1 MLQQLIQA
9 AVANRLLVVI
19 ALVCAL
25 LASIAALPK
34 LNLDA
39 FPDVTNVQVTIN
51 TAAEGLAAEE
61 VEKLISYPVESAMYA
76 LPSVT
81 DVRSLSRTG
90 LSIVTV
96 VFAEGTD
103 IYFARQQVFEQLQA
117 AKEAIP
123 AGVGV
128 PEIGPNTSG
137 LGQIYQY
144 ILKAEPESGISA
156 FELRSL
162 NDYLIKLI
170 LMPVSGV
177 TEVLSFGGD
186 VRQYQVQLDPNKL
199 ISYGLSMTQ
208 VTTALES
215 NNRNAGGWFM
225 DQGQEQLVVRGYG
238 MLPAGNEGLLA
249 IGQIPLTEVKGTPVR
264 VADIAKVAFGS
275 EIRVGAVTM
284 TRRDANGDA
293 EKLGEVV
300 AGVVL
305 KRMGANTKS
314 TIDDINARVKLIEQA
329 LPKGVSFEV
338 FYDQADLVDQAVTT
352 VRDALLMAF
361 VFIIIILALFLVNL
375 RATLLVLLSI
385 PVSIG
390 LALMVMSY
398 FGLSANLMSLGG
410 LAVAIGMLV
419 DGSVVMVE
427 NIFKHLTQP
436 DRRHLN
442 VAQMRADGETD
453 PYHGDEDGALPASKH
468 EFVFDEND
476 QSLERDQNQNH
487 EPTMALRI
495 MLAAKEVCS
504 PIFFATAIIIV
515 VFAPLFALEG
525 VEGKLFQP
533 MAVSIILAMLA
544 ALLVALIVVPALAVF
559 LFKKGVVLRQ
569 SPLLVPLESGYRK
582 LLTATMARPKLVI
595 LAAAGLFVGSLLLV
609 PKLGTEF
616 VPELEEGTINLRITL
631 APTAS
636 LETSLA
642 VAPKIEAMLLEFPE
656 VSYALSRIGAPEL
669 GGDPEPVSNIEIYI
683 GLNPIESWTTADSR
697 LALQREMED
706 KLKVFPGL
714 LFTFSQP
721 IATRVDE
728 LLSGVKAQLAIKIF
742 GDSLDVLAT
751 KGQVLSDLVAKIPGA
766 VDVSLEQVSGEAQLV
781 IRPKR
786 DSLARYGISVDQV
799 MSLVSQG
806 VGGVSAG
813 QVIDGNARY
822 DINVRLAKS
831 FRQTPDA
838 VQDLLL
844 VGANGATVRL
854 GDVASVEVELAPP
867 NIRRDDVQ
875 RRVVVQANV
884 AGRDMGSVVAD
895 IYNVIPQAQLPAGYT
910 VVIGGQYENQ
920 QRAQQKL
927 MLVVPVSIGLI
938 ALLLYFSFG
947 SLKQVGLI
955 MANVPLALFGGV
967 IALYASGTYLSVP
980 SSIGFIT
987 LFGVA
992 VLNGVVLV
1000 DSINQRRQSGESL
1013 YESVYEGTVGRLRPV
1028 LMTALT
1034 SALGLIPILMSS
1046 GVGSEI
1052 QQPLAVVIIGGLF
1065 SSTALTLLVLPTLY
1079 RFLYQ
1084 GKRHS

>member
-1 MLQQLIQA
+1 MLQKIIEA
-9 AVANRLLVVI
+9 AIKNRLLVV
-19 ALVCAL
+19 LAL
-25 LASIAALPK
+25 LALVGASIVILPK

-51 TAAEGLAAEE
+51 TQAEGLAAEE

-76 LPSVT
+76 LPAVT
-81 DVRSLSRTG
+81 EVRSLSRTG

-117 AKEAIP
+117 AREMIP
-123 AGVGV
+123 SGVGV

-144 ILKAEPESGISA
+144 ILRSEPSSGIDA
-156 FELRSL
+156 AELRSL
-162 NDYLIKLI
+162 NDYLVKLI

-177 TEVLSFGGD
+177 TDVLSFGGE
-186 VRQYQVQLDPNKL
+186 VRQYQVQVDPNKL
-199 ISYGLSMTQ
+199 RAYGLSMAQ
-208 VTTALES
+208 VSEALES

-238 MLPAGNEGLLA
+238 MLPAGEEGLAA
-249 IGQIPLTEVKGTPVR
+249 ISQIPLTEVSGTPVR
-264 VADIAKVAFGS
+264 IGDIARVDFGS

-284 TRRDANGDA
+284 TRRDGAGQA
-293 EKLGEVV
+293 QALGEVV

-305 KRMGANTKS
+305 KRMGANTKA
-314 TIDDINARVKLIEQA
+314 TIDDIDARINLIEQA

-338 FYDQADLVDQAVTT
+338 FYDQADLVDKAVTT

-361 VFIIIILALFLVNL
+361 VFIVVILALFLVNI

-390 LALMVMSY
+390 LAMMVMSY
-398 FGLSANLMSLGG
+398 LGLSANLMSLGG

-427 NIFKHLTQP
+427 NIFKHLTQA
-436 DRRHLN
+436 N
-442 VAQMRADGETD
+442 SNGDGKVLSCEANHD
-453 PYHGDEDGALPASKH
+453 P
-468 EFVFDEND
+468 NI
-476 QSLERDQNQNH
+476 
-487 EPTMALRI
+487 ALRI
-495 MLAAKEVCS
+495 SLAAKEVSS

-533 MAVSIILAMLA
+533 MAVSIILAMIS
-544 ALLVALIVVPALAVF
+544 ALLVALIAVPALAVY
-559 LFKKGVVLRQ
+559 LFKRGVVLKE
-569 SPLLVPLESGYRK
+569 SVVLAPLDSAYRK
-582 LLTATMARPKLVI
+582 LLSATLARPKLVMI
-595 LAAAGLFVGSLLLV
+595 SALLMFGMSLVLL

-616 VPELEEGTINLRITL
+616 VPELEEGTINLRVTL

-636 LETSLA
+636 LGTSLE
-642 VAPKIEAMLLEFPE
+642 VAPKLEAILLEFPE
-656 VSYALSRIGAPEL
+656 VEYALSRIGAPEL
-669 GGDPEPVSNIEIYI
+669 GGDPEPVSNIEVYI
-683 GLNPIESWTTADSR
+683 GLKPIEEWQSASSR
-697 LALQREMED
+697 LELQRLMEE
-706 KLKVFPGL
+706 KLSVFPGL
-714 LFTFSQP
+714 LLTFSQP

-728 LLSGVKAQLAIKIF
+728 LLSGVKAQLAIKLF
-742 GDSLDVLAT
+742 GPDLDVLSE
-751 KGQVLSDLVAKIPGA
+751 KGQVLTDLVAKIPGA
-766 VDVSLEQVSGEAQLV
+766 VDVSLEQVTGEAQLV
-781 IRPKR
+781 VRPDR
-786 DSLARYGISVDQV
+786 SQLARYGISVDQV
-799 MSLVSQG
+799 MTLVSQG
-806 VGGVSAG
+806 IGGASAG

-822 DINVRLAKS
+822 DINLRLAKA
-831 FRQTPDA
+831 FRSSPD
-838 VQDLLL
+838 VIKDLLL
-844 VGANGATVRL
+844 SGSNGATVRL
-854 GDVASVEVELAPP
+854 SEVASVEVEMAPP

-884 AGRDMGSVVAD
+884 AGRDMGSVVED
-895 IYNVIPQAQLPAGYT
+895 IYALVPKADLPAGYT
-910 VVIGGQYENQ
+910 VIVGGQYENQ

-927 MLVVPVSIGLI
+927 MLVVPISITLIGL
-938 ALLLYFSFG
+938 LLFFSFG
-947 SLKQVGLI
+947 EIKQVLLI
-955 MANVPLALFGGV
+955 MANVPLALIGGIV
-967 IALYASGTYLSVP
+967 ALFVSGTYLSVP

-1013 YESVYEGTVGRLRPV
+1013 YDAVFIGSVGRLRPV

-1034 SALGLIPILMSS
+1034 SALGLIPILLSS

-1052 QQPLAVVIIGGLF
+1052 QKPLAVVIIGGLF
-1065 SSTALTLLVLPTLY
+1065 SATALTLLVLPTLY
-1079 RFLYQ
+1079 RWIY
-1084 GKRHS
+1084 RANP

>member
-1 MLQQLIQA
+1 MLYKLIEI
-9 AVANRLLVVI
+9 AVEKRLLV
-19 ALVCAL
+19 LLGL
-25 LASIAALPK
+25 LATVVASVFMLPK

-51 TAAEGLAAEE
+51 TEAEGLAAEE

-76 LPSVT
+76 LPAVT
-81 DVRSLSRTG
+81 EVRSLSRTG
-90 LSIVTV
+90 LSLVTV

-117 AKEAIP
+117 AKESIP
-123 AGVGV
+123 AGVGT

-144 ILKAEPESGISA
+144 ILRAEPETNISA
-156 FELRSL
+156 SELRSL
-162 NDYLIKLI
+162 NDYLVKLI

-177 TEVLSFGGD
+177 TEVLSFGGE
-186 VRQYQVQLDPNKL
+186 VLQYQVQVDPNKL
-199 ISYGLSMTQ
+199 RSYGLSMSQ
-208 VTTALES
+208 VSQALES

-238 MLPAGNEGLLA
+238 LLPAGDAGLQA
-249 IGQIPLTEVKGTPVR
+249 IADIPLTEINGTPIR
-264 VADIAKVAFGS
+264 VADIANVAFGS

-284 TRRDANGDA
+284 SRRQAAANGSSSDVQA
-293 EKLGEVV
+293 LGEVV

-305 KRMGANTKS
+305 KRMGANTKA
-314 TIDDINARVKLIEQA
+314 TIDDINSRISLIEQS

-338 FYDQADLVDQAVTT
+338 FYDQADLVDKAVTT
-352 VRDALLMAF
+352 VVEALLMAF
-361 VFIIIILALFLVNL
+361 GFIVIILALFLVNI

-390 LALMVMSY
+390 IALLIMSY
-398 FGLSANLMSLGG
+398 YGMSANLMSLGG

-427 NIFKHLTQP
+427 NIFKH
-436 DRRHLN
+436 
-442 VAQMRADGETD
+442 VSGET
-453 PYHGDEDGALPASKH
+453 GANQSADVH
-468 EFVFDEND
+468 FDSDVDSESD
-476 QSLERDQNQNH
+476 AQTQS
-487 EPTMALRI
+487 MAIRI

-515 VFAPLFALEG
+515 VFMPLFALEG

-533 MAVSIILAMLA
+533 MAVSIILAMMA
-544 ALLVALIVVPALAVF
+544 ALVVALFAVPALAVF
-559 LFKKGVVLRQ
+559 LFKRGIVVRQSKVLAPIDAVYRRVLTLVLSSPKSVMLAAVVLF
-569 SPLLVPLESGYRK
+569 
-582 LLTATMARPKLVI
+582 
-595 LAAAGLFVGSLLLV
+595 AASMLLL

-616 VPELEEGTINLRITL
+616 VPELEEGTINLRVTL

-636 LETSLA
+636 LATSVN

-656 VSYALSRIGAPEL
+656 VEYALSRIGAPEL

-683 GLNPIESWTTADSR
+683 GLKPIEHWTSASSRFELQRLMEQR
-697 LALQREMED
+697 LAI
-706 KLKVFPGL
+706 FPGL
-714 LFTFSQP
+714 LLTFSQP

-742 GDSLDVLAT
+742 GPDLSILSE
-751 KGQVLSDLVAKIPGA
+751 KGQVLTDLVAAIPGA

-781 IRPKR
+781 VRPKR
-786 DSLARYGISVDQV
+786 EVLARYGISVDEV
-799 MSLVSQG
+799 MSLVTQG
-806 VGGVSAG
+806 IGGASAG

-822 DINVRLAKS
+822 DINLRLAAQY
-831 FRQTPDA
+831 RNAPDA
-838 VQDLLL
+838 IEDLLL
-844 VGANGATVRL
+844 SGANGAIVRL
-854 GDVASVEVELAPP
+854 GDLADVVIEMAPP

-884 AGRDMGSVVAD
+884 SGRDMGSVVND
-895 IYNVIPQAQLPAGYT
+895 IYAIVPQAELPAGYT
-910 VVIGGQYENQ
+910 VVVGGQYENQ

-927 MLVVPVSIGLI
+927 MLVVPISIALI
-938 ALLLYFSFG
+938 GLLLYFSFG
-947 SLKQVGLI
+947 SLKQVALI
-955 MANVPLALFGGV
+955 MANVPLALIGGV
-967 IALYASGTYLSVP
+967 VALYATGTYLSVP

-1000 DSINQRRQSGESL
+1000 DSINQRRQSSDESL
-1013 YESVYEGTVGRLRPV
+1013 YDSVYQGTVGRLRPV

-1034 SALGLIPILMSS
+1034 SALGLIPILLSS

-1065 SSTALTLLVLPTLY
+1065 SSTALTLLVLPTVYQWLY
-1079 RFLYQ
+1079 RDKLSS
-1084 GKRHS
+1084 R

>member
-1 MLQQLIQA
+1 MLQKLIEA
-9 AVANRLLVVI
+9 AIKNRLLVV
-19 ALVCAL
+19 LAL
-25 LASIAALPK
+25 LAMIVASVVMLPK

-76 LPSVT
+76 LPAVT
-81 DVRSLSRTG
+81 EVRSLSRTG

-117 AKEAIP
+117 AREMIP
-123 AGVGV
+123 SGVGV

-144 ILKAEPESGISA
+144 ILRAEPSSGIDA
-156 FELRSL
+156 AELRSL
-162 NDYLIKLI
+162 NDYLVKLI
-170 LMPVSGV
+170 MMPVGGV

-186 VRQYQVQLDPNKL
+186 VRQYQVQVDPNKL
-199 ISYGLSMTQ
+199 RAYGLSMAQ
-208 VTTALES
+208 VTEALES

-238 MLPAGNEGLLA
+238 MLPAGEEGLAA
-249 IGQIPLTEVKGTPVR
+249 IAHIPLTEDKGTPVR
-264 VADIAKVAFGS
+264 VGDIAKVDFGS

-284 TRRDANGDA
+284 TRRDETGNVQN
-293 EKLGEVV
+293 LGEVV

-305 KRMGANTKS
+305 KRMGANTKA
-314 TIDDINARVKLIEQA
+314 TIDDIGARVSLIEQA
-329 LPKGVSFEV
+329 LPDGVSFEV
-338 FYDQADLVDQAVTT
+338 FYDQADLVDKAVTT

-361 VFIIIILALFLVNL
+361 VFIVVILALFLVNI

-398 FGLSANLMSLGG
+398 YGLSANLMSLGG

-436 DRRHLN
+436 DRRHL
-442 VAQMRADGETD
+442 AQARSRADGEAD
-453 PYHGDEDGALPASKH
+453 PYHGDEDGGQQA
-468 EFVFDEND
+468 N
-476 QSLERDQNQNH
+476 
-487 EPTMALRI
+487 MAVRI

-533 MAVSIILAMLA
+533 MAVSIILAMIS
-544 ALLVALIVVPALAVF
+544 ALLVALIAVPALAVY
-559 LFKKGVVLRQ
+559 LFKRVVVLKQ
-569 SPLLVPLESGYRK
+569 SVVLAPLNAAYRK
-582 LLTATMARPKLVI
+582 LLTATLARPKVVMLSA
-595 LAAAGLFVGSLLLV
+595 LLMFALSLLLL
-609 PKLGTEF
+609 PRLGTEF
-616 VPELEEGTINLRITL
+616 VPELEEGTINLRVTL

-636 LETSLA
+636 LGTSLA
-642 VAPKIEAMLLEFPE
+642 VAPKLEAILLEFPE
-656 VSYALSRIGAPEL
+656 VEYALSRIGAPEL
-669 GGDPEPVSNIEIYI
+669 GGDPEPVSNIEVYI
-683 GLNPIESWTTADSR
+683 GLKPISEWQSASSR
-697 LALQREMED
+697 LELQRLMEE
-706 KLKVFPGL
+706 KLSVFPGL
-714 LFTFSQP
+714 LLTFSQP

-742 GDSLDVLAT
+742 GPDLA
-751 KGQVLSDLVAKIPGA
+751 VLSERGQALTDLVAKIPGA

-781 IRPKR
+781 VRPKR
-786 DSLARYGISVDQV
+786 ELLARYGISVDQV

-806 VGGVSAG
+806 IGGASAG

-822 DINVRLAKS
+822 DINVRLAS
-831 FRQTPDA
+831 EFRTSPDA
-838 VQDLLL
+838 IKDLLL
-844 VGANGATVRL
+844 SGTNGATVRL
-854 GDVASVEVELAPP
+854 GEVASVEVEMAPP

-884 AGRDMGSVVAD
+884 AGRDMGSVVKD
-895 IYNVIPQAQLPAGYT
+895 IYALVPKADLPAGYT
-910 VVIGGQYENQ
+910 VIIGGQYENQ

-927 MLVVPVSIGLI
+927 MLVVPISIALI

-947 SLKQVGLI
+947 SFKQVLLI
-955 MANVPLALFGGV
+955 MANVPLALIGGIV
-967 IALYASGTYLSVP
+967 ALYVSGTYLSVP

-1000 DSINQRRQSGESL
+1000 DSINQRRQSGEAL
-1013 YESVYEGTVGRLRPV
+1013 YDCVYEGTVGRLRPV

-1034 SALGLIPILMSS
+1034 SALGLIPILLSS

-1052 QQPLAVVIIGGLF
+1052 QKPLAVVIIGGLF

-1079 RFLYQ
+1079 RWLYR
-1084 GKRHS
+1084 GDKRIDELD

>member
-1 MLQQLIQA
+1 MLQKLIDTA
-9 AVANRLLVVI
+9 IANRLLV
-19 ALVCAL
+19 LLAL
-25 LASIAALPK
+25 LGIIVASVVVLPK

-39 FPDVTNVQVTIN
+39 FPDVTNVQVTVN

-76 LPSVT
+76 LPAVT
-81 DVRSLSRTG
+81 EVRSLSRTG

-96 VFAEGTD
+96 VFDEGTD

-117 AKEAIP
+117 AREMIP
-123 AGVGV
+123 SGVGV

-144 ILKAEPESGISA
+144 ILRAEPGSGIDA
-156 FELRSL
+156 YELRSL
-162 NDYLIKLI
+162 NDYLVKL
-170 LMPVSGV
+170 LMMPVAGV
-177 TEVLSFGGD
+177 TDVLSFGGE
-186 VRQYQVQLDPNKL
+186 VRQYQVQIEPNKL
-199 ISYGLSMTQ
+199 RSYGLDMAQ
-208 VTTALES
+208 VTAALES

-238 MLPAGNEGLLA
+238 MLPAGDAGLKA
-249 IGQIPLTEVKGTPVR
+249 IAQIPLTEVAGTPVR
-264 VADIAKVAFGS
+264 ISDIAKVDYGS

-284 TRRDANGDA
+284 TRRDDA
-293 EKLGEVV
+293 GQAQHLGEVV

-305 KRMGANTKS
+305 KRMGANTKA
-314 TIDDINARVKLIEQA
+314 TIDDIAARRALIEQA
-329 LPKGVSFEV
+329 LPDGVSFEV
-338 FYDQADLVDQAVTT
+338 FYDQADLVAQAVNT

-361 VFIIIILALFLVNL
+361 VFIVVILALFLVNL

-390 LALMVMSY
+390 LALMVMAY
-398 FGLSANLMSLGG
+398 FGMSANLMSLGG

-436 DRRHLN
+436 DRGHLAK
-442 VAQMRADGETD
+442 AQARAGGERD
-453 PYHGDEDGALPASKH
+453 PYHADQDDLSEGEGSEGAGSGIGIR
-468 EFVFDEND
+468 V
-476 QSLERDQNQNH
+476 
-487 EPTMALRI
+487 
-495 MLAAKEVCS
+495 MLAAKEVCR

-533 MAVSIILAMLA
+533 MAVSIILAMIS
-544 ALLVALIVVPALAVF
+544 ALVVALIVVPALAVF
-559 LFKKGVVLRQ
+559 LFKRGVTPRQ
-569 SPLLVPLESGYRK
+569 SALLKPIESLYRK
-582 LLTATMARPKLVI
+582 LLTVTMARPKVVGLTAI
-595 LAAAGLFVGSLLLV
+595 LMLAFSMALL
-609 PKLGTEF
+609 PRLGTEF
-616 VPELEEGTINLRITL
+616 VPELEEGTINLRVTL

-636 LETSLA
+636 LSTSLD
-642 VAPKIEAMLLEFPE
+642 VAPKLEKILMQFPE
-656 VSYALSRIGAPEL
+656 VEYALSRIGAAEL
-669 GGDPEPVSNIEIYI
+669 GGDPEPVNNIEIYI
-683 GLNPIESWTTADSR
+683 GLKPLEQWQSASDR
-697 LALQREMED
+697 FALQRLMEQ
-706 KLKVFPGL
+706 KLSVYPGL

-728 LLSGVKAQLAIKIF
+728 LLSGVKAQLAIKLF
-742 GDSLDVLAT
+742 GPDLAVLSQ
-751 KGQVLSDLVAKIPGA
+751 KGQQLSDLVMQIPGA

-781 IRPKR
+781 VRPKR
-786 DSLARYGISVDQV
+786 DVLARYGISVDEV

-822 DINVRLAKS
+822 DINVRLAAEYRS
-831 FRQTPDA
+831 APD
-838 VQDLLL
+838 VLRDLLL
-844 VGANGATVRL
+844 NGANGATVRL
-854 GDVASVEVELAPP
+854 GEVADVLIEMAPP

-884 AGRDMGSVVAD
+884 SGRDMGSVVND
-895 IYNVIPQAQLPAGYT
+895 IYAIVPQAELPPGYT
-910 VVIGGQYENQ
+910 VVVGGQYENQ

-927 MLVVPVSIGLI
+927 MLVVPISIGLI

-947 SLKQVGLI
+947 SIKQVGLI
-955 MANVPLALFGGV
+955 MANVPLALIGGIV
-967 IALYASGTYLSVP
+967 ALYLSGTYLSVP

-1000 DSINQRRQSGESL
+1000 DAINQRRAAGEPL
-1013 YESVYEGTVGRLRPV
+1013 YTCVYEGTVGRLRPV

-1034 SALGLIPILMSS
+1034 SALGLIPILLSS

-1079 RFLYQ
+1079 RWLYRDDKASQ
-1084 GKRHS
+1084 G

>member
-1 MLQQLIQA
+1 MLQKVIEA
-9 AVANRLLVVI
+9 AIKNRLLVVL
-19 ALVCAL
+19 ALFAMIV
-25 LASIAALPK
+25 ASVVMLPK

-76 LPSVT
+76 LPAVT
-81 DVRSLSRTG
+81 EVRSLSRTG

-117 AKEAIP
+117 AREMIP
-123 AGVGV
+123 SGVGV

-144 ILKAEPESGISA
+144 ILRAEPNSGIDA
-156 FELRSL
+156 AELRSL
-162 NDYLIKLI
+162 NDYLVKLI
-170 LMPVSGV
+170 MMPVGGV

-186 VRQYQVQLDPNKL
+186 VRQYQVQVDPNKL
-199 ISYGLSMTQ
+199 RAYGLSMAQ
-208 VTTALES
+208 VTEALES

-238 MLPAGNEGLLA
+238 MLPAGEEGLAA
-249 IGQIPLTEVKGTPVR
+249 IAQIPLTEDKGTPVR
-264 VADIAKVAFGS
+264 VGDIAQVDFGS

-284 TRRDANGDA
+284 TRRDEAGNVQN
-293 EKLGEVV
+293 LGEVV

-305 KRMGANTKS
+305 KRMGANTKA
-314 TIDDINARVKLIEQA
+314 TIDDIGARVSLIEQA
-329 LPKGVSFEV
+329 LPDGVSFEV
-338 FYDQADLVDQAVTT
+338 FYDQAELVDKAVTT

-361 VFIIIILALFLVNL
+361 VFIVVILALFLVNI

-398 FGLSANLMSLGG
+398 YGLSANLMSLGG

-436 DRRHLN
+436 DRRHLLE
-442 VAQMRADGETD
+442 ARTRADGEAD
-453 PYHGDEDGALPASKH
+453 PYHSDEDGGQQA
-468 EFVFDEND
+468 N
-476 QSLERDQNQNH
+476 
-487 EPTMALRI
+487 MAVRI

-533 MAVSIILAMLA
+533 MAVSIILAMIS
-544 ALLVALIVVPALAVF
+544 ALLVALIAVPALAVY
-559 LFKKGVVLRQ
+559 LFKRGVVLKQ
-569 SPLLVPLESGYRK
+569 SVVLAPLDAAYRK
-582 LLTATMARPKLVI
+582 LLTATLARPKVVMLSA
-595 LAAAGLFVGSLLLV
+595 LLMFALSLLLL
-609 PKLGTEF
+609 PRLGTEF
-616 VPELEEGTINLRITL
+616 VPELEEGTINLRVTL

-636 LETSLA
+636 LGTSLA
-642 VAPKIEAMLLEFPE
+642 VAPKLEAILLEFPE
-656 VSYALSRIGAPEL
+656 VEYALSRIGAPEL
-669 GGDPEPVSNIEIYI
+669 GGDPEPVSNIEVYI
-683 GLNPIESWTTADSR
+683 GLKPISEWQSASSR
-697 LALQREMED
+697 LALQRLMEE
-706 KLKVFPGL
+706 KLSVFPGL
-714 LFTFSQP
+714 LLTFSQP

-742 GDSLDVLAT
+742 GPDLA
-751 KGQVLSDLVAKIPGA
+751 VLSERGQALTDLVAKIPGA

-781 IRPKR
+781 VRPKR
-786 DSLARYGISVDQV
+786 ELLARYGISVDQV

-806 VGGVSAG
+806 IGGGSAG

-822 DINVRLAKS
+822 DINVRLAAE
-831 FRQTPDA
+831 FRTSPDA
-838 VQDLLL
+838 IKDLLL
-844 VGANGATVRL
+844 SGTNGATVRL
-854 GDVASVEVELAPP
+854 GEVASVEVEMAPP

-884 AGRDMGSVVAD
+884 AGRDMGSVVKD
-895 IYNVIPQAQLPAGYT
+895 IYALVPQADLPAGYT
-910 VVIGGQYENQ
+910 VIIGGQYENQ

-927 MLVVPVSIGLI
+927 MLVVPISIALI

-947 SLKQVGLI
+947 SFKQVLLI
-955 MANVPLALFGGV
+955 MANVPLALIGGIV
-967 IALYASGTYLSVP
+967 ALYASGTYLSVP

-1000 DSINQRRQSGESL
+1000 DSINQRRQSGEAL
-1013 YESVYEGTVGRLRPV
+1013 YDCVYEGTVGRLRPV

-1034 SALGLIPILMSS
+1034 SALGLIPILLSS

-1052 QQPLAVVIIGGLF
+1052 QKPLAVVIIGGLF

-1079 RFLYQ
+1079 RWLYR
-1084 GKRHS
+1084 GDKRIDELD

>member
-1 MLQQLIQA
+1 MLQKLIDGA
-9 AVANRLLVVI
+9 IRNRLLVALALLCGVI
-19 ALVCAL
+19 ASVV
-25 LASIAALPK
+25 ILPK

-39 FPDVTNVQVTIN
+39 FPDVTNVQVTVN

-81 DVRSLSRTG
+81 EVRSLSRTG

-117 AKEAIP
+117 AREMIP
-123 AGVGV
+123 DGVGV

-144 ILKAEPESGISA
+144 ILRATPESGIDA
-156 FELRSL
+156 AELRSL
-162 NDYLIKLI
+162 NDYLVKLI
-170 LMPVSGV
+170 LMPVGGV
-177 TEVLSFGGD
+177 TDVLSFGGE
-186 VRQYQVQLDPNKL
+186 VRQYQVQIEPNKL
-199 ISYGLSMTQ
+199 RSYGLSMAQ
-208 VTTALES
+208 VTQALES

-238 MLPAGNEGLLA
+238 LLPPGKAGLVA
-249 IGQIPLTEVKGTPVR
+249 IAQIPLAEVGGTPVR
-264 VADIAKVAFGS
+264 VGDIAKVEFGA

-284 TRRDANGDA
+284 TRRDDA
-293 EKLGEVV
+293 GTPQALGEVV

-305 KRMGANTKS
+305 KRMGANTKA
-314 TIDDINARVKLIEQA
+314 TIDDISARTAMIEQA

-338 FYDQADLVDQAVTT
+338 FYDQADLVNKAVET

-361 VFIIIILALFLVNL
+361 VFIVVILALFLVNL
-375 RATLLVLLSI
+375 RATALVLLSI

-390 LALMVMSY
+390 LALMVMAY
-398 FGLSANLMSLGG
+398 FGMSANLMSLGG

-436 DRRHLN
+436 DKRHLN
-442 VAQMRADGETD
+442 QD
-453 PYHGDEDGALPASKH
+453 K
-468 EFVFDEND
+468 
-476 QSLERDQNQNH
+476 ERD
-487 EPTMALRI
+487 PGDLSSTASRV

-533 MAVSIILAMLA
+533 MAVSIILAMVA
-544 ALLVALIVVPALAVF
+544 ALFVALIAVPALAVF
-559 LFKKGVVLRQ
+559 LFQPGAFRRGVTLRESPVLK
-569 SPLLVPLESGYRK
+569 PVEAVYRK
-582 LLTATMARPKLVI
+582 LLSATMGRPKSVLL
-595 LAAAGLFVGSLLLV
+595 LAIGLFGFSMALL
-609 PKLGTEF
+609 PRLGTEF
-616 VPELEEGTINLRITL
+616 VPELEEGTINLRVTL

-636 LETSLA
+636 LSTSLD
-642 VAPKIEAMLLEFPE
+642 VAPKLEAILMGFPE
-656 VSYALSRIGAPEL
+656 VDYALSRIGAPEL

-683 GLNPIESWTTADSR
+683 GLKPIDEWQHAETR
-697 LALQREMED
+697 LELQRLMEE
-706 KLKVFPGL
+706 KLSVFPGL

-728 LLSGVKAQLAIKIF
+728 LLSGVKAQLAIKLF
-742 GDSLDVLAT
+742 GPDLEVLSS
-751 KGQVLSDLVAKIPGA
+751 KGQALSDLVSSIEGA

-781 IRPKR
+781 VRPKR
-786 DSLARYGISVDQV
+786 DLLARYGISVDEV

-806 VGGVSAG
+806 IGGVSAG

-822 DINVRLAKS
+822 DINVRLAS
-831 FRQTPDA
+831 QYRSAPDA
-838 VQDLLL
+838 LEDLLL
-844 VGANGATVRL
+844 SGVNGATVRL
-854 GDVASVEVELAPP
+854 GEVADVVVEMAPP

-884 AGRDMGSVVAD
+884 SGRDMGSVVKD
-895 IYNVIPQAQLPAGYT
+895 IYAIVPQADLPPGYT
-910 VVIGGQYENQ
+910 VVVGGQYENQ

-927 MLVVPVSIGLI
+927 MLVVPISIALI

-947 SLKQVGLI
+947 SIKQVGLI
-955 MANVPLALFGGV
+955 MANVPLALIGGV
-967 IALYASGTYLSVP
+967 VALYVSGTYLSVP

-1000 DSINQRRQSGESL
+1000 DSINQRRAAGEAL
-1013 YESVYEGTVGRLRPV
+1013 YISVYEGTVGRLRPV

-1034 SALGLIPILMSS
+1034 SALGLIPILLSS

-1052 QQPLAVVIIGGLF
+1052 QKPLAVVIIGGLF
-1065 SSTALTLLVLPTLY
+1065 SSTALTLLILPTLY
-1079 RFLYQ
+1079 RWLYETKAVQ
-1084 GKRHS
+1084 GSKALDALD

>member
-1 MLQQLIQA
+1 MLQKVIEA
-9 AVANRLLVVI
+9 AIKNRLLVV
-19 ALVCAL
+19 LAL
-25 LASIAALPK
+25 LAMIVASVVMLPK

-76 LPSVT
+76 LPAVT
-81 DVRSLSRTG
+81 EVRSLSRTG

-117 AKEAIP
+117 AREMIP
-123 AGVGV
+123 SGVGV

-144 ILKAEPESGISA
+144 ILRAEPSSGIDA
-156 FELRSL
+156 AELRSL
-162 NDYLIKLI
+162 NDYLVKLI
-170 LMPVSGV
+170 MMPVGGV

-186 VRQYQVQLDPNKL
+186 VRQYQVQVDPNKL
-199 ISYGLSMTQ
+199 RAYGLSMAQ
-208 VTTALES
+208 VTEALES

-238 MLPAGNEGLLA
+238 MLPAGAEGLAA
-249 IGQIPLTEVKGTPVR
+249 IAQIPLTEDKGTPVR
-264 VADIAKVAFGS
+264 VGDIALVDFGS

-284 TRRDANGDA
+284 TRRDEAGNVQN
-293 EKLGEVV
+293 LGEVV

-305 KRMGANTKS
+305 KRMGANTKA
-314 TIDDINARVKLIEQA
+314 TIDDIGARVSLIEQA
-329 LPKGVSFEV
+329 LPDGVSFEV
-338 FYDQADLVDQAVTT
+338 FYDQAELVDKAVTT

-361 VFIIIILALFLVNL
+361 VFIVVILALFLVNI

-398 FGLSANLMSLGG
+398 YGLSANLMSLGG

-436 DRRHLN
+436 DRRHLLE
-442 VAQMRADGETD
+442 ARTRADGEAD
-453 PYHGDEDGALPASKH
+453 PYHSYEDGGQQA
-468 EFVFDEND
+468 N
-476 QSLERDQNQNH
+476 
-487 EPTMALRI
+487 MAVRI

-533 MAVSIILAMLA
+533 MAVSIILAMIS
-544 ALLVALIVVPALAVF
+544 ALLVALIAVPALAVY
-559 LFKKGVVLRQ
+559 LFKRGVVLKQ
-569 SPLLVPLESGYRK
+569 SVVLAPLDAAYRK
-582 LLTATMARPKLVI
+582 LLTATLVRPKVVMLSA
-595 LAAAGLFVGSLLLV
+595 LLMFAFSLLLL
-609 PKLGTEF
+609 PRLGTEF
-616 VPELEEGTINLRITL
+616 VPELEEGTINLRVTL

-636 LETSLA
+636 LGTSLA
-642 VAPKIEAMLLEFPE
+642 VAPKLEAILLAFPE
-656 VSYALSRIGAPEL
+656 VEYALSRIGAPEL
-669 GGDPEPVSNIEIYI
+669 GGDPEPVSNIEVYI
-683 GLNPIESWTTADSR
+683 GLKPISEWQSASSR
-697 LALQREMED
+697 LELQRLMEE
-706 KLKVFPGL
+706 KLSVFPGL
-714 LFTFSQP
+714 LLTFSQP

-742 GDSLDVLAT
+742 GPDLA
-751 KGQVLSDLVAKIPGA
+751 VLSERGQALTDLVAKIPGA

-781 IRPKR
+781 VRPKR
-786 DSLARYGISVDQV
+786 ELLARYGISVDQV

-806 VGGVSAG
+806 IGGASAG

-822 DINVRLAKS
+822 DINVRLAAE
-831 FRQTPDA
+831 FRTSPDA
-838 VQDLLL
+838 IKDLLL
-844 VGANGATVRL
+844 SGTNGATVRL
-854 GDVASVEVELAPP
+854 GEVASVEVEMAPP

-884 AGRDMGSVVAD
+884 AGRDMGSVVKD
-895 IYNVIPQAQLPAGYT
+895 IYALVPQADLPAGYT
-910 VVIGGQYENQ
+910 VIIGGQYENQ

-927 MLVVPVSIGLI
+927 MLVLPISIALI

-947 SLKQVGLI
+947 SFKQVLLI
-955 MANVPLALFGGV
+955 MANVPLALIGGIV
-967 IALYASGTYLSVP
+967 ALYVSGTYLSVP

-1000 DSINQRRQSGESL
+1000 DSINQRRQSGEAL
-1013 YESVYEGTVGRLRPV
+1013 YDCVYEGTVGRLRPV

-1034 SALGLIPILMSS
+1034 SALGLIPILLSS

-1052 QQPLAVVIIGGLF
+1052 QKPLAVVIIGGLF

-1079 RFLYQ
+1079 RWLYR
-1084 GKRHS
+1084 GDKRIDELD

>member
-1 MLQQLIQA
+1 MLQNLIEA
-9 AVANRLLVVI
+9 AIKNRLLVV
-19 ALVCAL
+19 LAL
-25 LASIAALPK
+25 LAVIVGCVAMLPK

-76 LPSVT
+76 LPAVT
-81 DVRSLSRTG
+81 EVRSLSRTG

-117 AKEAIP
+117 AREMIP
-123 AGVGV
+123 SGVGV

-137 LGQIYQY
+137 LGQVYQY
-144 ILKAEPESGISA
+144 ILRAEPNSGINA
-156 FELRSL
+156 AELRSL
-162 NDYLIKLI
+162 NDYLVKLI
-170 LMPVSGV
+170 LMPVGGV

-186 VRQYQVQLDPNKL
+186 VRQYQVQVDPNKL
-199 ISYGLSMTQ
+199 RAYGLSMAQ
-208 VTTALES
+208 VTEALES

-238 MLPAGNEGLLA
+238 MLPAGDAGLAA
-249 IGQIPLTEVKGTPVR
+249 IAQIPLTEASGTPVR
-264 VADIAKVAFGS
+264 IGDIAQVDFGS

-284 TRRDANGDA
+284 TRRDESGQVQN
-293 EKLGEVV
+293 LGEVV

-305 KRMGANTKS
+305 KRMGANTKA
-314 TIDDINARVKLIEQA
+314 TIDDIGARVSLIEQA
-329 LPKGVSFEV
+329 LPDGVSFEV
-338 FYDQADLVDQAVTT
+338 FYDQADLVDKAVTT

-361 VFIIIILALFLVNL
+361 VFIVVILALFLVNI

-398 FGLSANLMSLGG
+398 YGLSANLMSLGG

-436 DRRHLN
+436 DRRHLQE
-442 VAQMRADGETD
+442 ARTRADGEID
-453 PYHGDEDGALPASKH
+453 PYHSDEDGGLQA
-468 EFVFDEND
+468 N
-476 QSLERDQNQNH
+476 
-487 EPTMALRI
+487 MAVRI

-533 MAVSIILAMLA
+533 MAVSIILAMIS
-544 ALLVALIVVPALAVF
+544 ALLVALIAVPALAVY
-559 LFKKGVVLRQ
+559 LFKRGVMLKQ
-569 SPLLVPLESGYRK
+569 SVILAPLDAAYRK
-582 LLTATMARPKLVI
+582 LLTATLARPKVVMLSA
-595 LAAAGLFVGSLLLV
+595 LLMFALSLLLL
-609 PKLGTEF
+609 PRLGTEF
-616 VPELEEGTINLRITL
+616 VPELEEGTINLRVTL

-636 LETSLA
+636 LGTSLQ
-642 VAPKIEAMLLEFPE
+642 VAPKLEAILLEFPE
-656 VSYALSRIGAPEL
+656 VEYALSRIGAPEL
-669 GGDPEPVSNIEIYI
+669 GGDPEPVSNIEVYI
-683 GLNPIESWTTADSR
+683 GLKPIAEWQSASSR
-697 LALQREMED
+697 LELQRLMEE
-706 KLKVFPGL
+706 KLSVFPGL
-714 LFTFSQP
+714 LLTFSQP

-742 GDSLDVLAT
+742 GPDLAVLSQ
-751 KGQVLSDLVAKIPGA
+751 KGQALSDLVAKIPGA

-781 IRPKR
+781 VRPKR
-786 DSLARYGISVDQV
+786 ELLARYGISVDQV

-806 VGGVSAG
+806 IGGVSAG

-822 DINVRLAKS
+822 DINVRLAAE
-831 FRQTPDA
+831 FRQSPDA
-838 VQDLLL
+838 IKDLLL
-844 VGANGATVRL
+844 SGTNGATVRL
-854 GDVASVEVELAPP
+854 GEVASVEVEMAPP

-884 AGRDMGSVVAD
+884 AGRDMGSVVKD
-895 IYNVIPQAQLPAGYT
+895 IYALVPKADLPAGYT
-910 VVIGGQYENQ
+910 VIIGGQYENQ

-927 MLVVPVSIGLI
+927 MLVVPISIALI

-947 SLKQVGLI
+947 SFKQVLLI
-955 MANVPLALFGGV
+955 MANVPLALIGGIV
-967 IALYASGTYLSVP
+967 ALYVSGTYLSVP

-1000 DSINQRRQSGESL
+1000 DSINQRRQSGEAL
-1013 YESVYEGTVGRLRPV
+1013 YDCVYEGTVGRLRPV

-1034 SALGLIPILMSS
+1034 SALGLIPILLSS

-1052 QQPLAVVIIGGLF
+1052 QKPLAVVIIGGLF

-1079 RFLYQ
+1079 RWLYR
-1084 GKRHS
+1084 GDKRIDELDSLQISHK

>member
-1 MLQQLIQA
+1 MLQKLIEA
-9 AVANRLLVVI
+9 AIKNRLLVV
-19 ALVCAL
+19 LAL
-25 LASIAALPK
+25 LAVIVGCVAMLPK

-76 LPSVT
+76 LPAVT
-81 DVRSLSRTG
+81 EVRSLSRTG

-117 AKEAIP
+117 AREMIP
-123 AGVGV
+123 SGVGV

-144 ILKAEPESGISA
+144 ILRAEPNSGINA
-156 FELRSL
+156 AELRSL
-162 NDYLIKLI
+162 NDYLVKLI
-170 LMPVSGV
+170 LMPVGGV

-186 VRQYQVQLDPNKL
+186 VRQYQVQVDPNKL
-199 ISYGLSMTQ
+199 RAYGLSMAQ
-208 VTTALES
+208 VTEALES

-238 MLPAGNEGLLA
+238 MLPAGDAGLAA
-249 IGQIPLTEVKGTPVR
+249 IAQIPLTEASGTPVR
-264 VADIAKVAFGS
+264 IGDIAQVDFGS

-284 TRRDANGDA
+284 TRRDESGQVQN
-293 EKLGEVV
+293 LGEVV

-305 KRMGANTKS
+305 KRMGANTKA
-314 TIDDINARVKLIEQA
+314 TIDDIGARVSLIEQA
-329 LPKGVSFEV
+329 LPDGVSFEV
-338 FYDQADLVDQAVTT
+338 FYDQADLVDKAVTT

-361 VFIIIILALFLVNL
+361 VFIVVILALFLVNI

-398 FGLSANLMSLGG
+398 YGLSANLMSLGG

-419 DGSVVMVE
+419 DGSLVMVE
-427 NIFKHLTQP
+427 NIFKHLTLASKGKS
-436 DRRHLN
+436 DRRHLPE
-442 VAQMRADGETD
+442 ARARADGEDT
-453 PYHGDEDGALPASKH
+453 PYHSEEDGAKAC
-468 EFVFDEND
+468 
-476 QSLERDQNQNH
+476 RDVSESN
-487 EPTMALRI
+487 MVIRI

-533 MAVSIILAMLA
+533 MAVSIILAMIS
-544 ALLVALIVVPALAVF
+544 ALLVALIAVPALAVY
-559 LFKKGVVLRQ
+559 LFKRGVMLKQ
-569 SPLLVPLESGYRK
+569 SVILAPLDAAYRK
-582 LLTATMARPKLVI
+582 LLTATLARPKVVMLSA
-595 LAAAGLFVGSLLLV
+595 LLMFALSLLLL
-609 PKLGTEF
+609 PRLGTEF
-616 VPELEEGTINLRITL
+616 VPELEEGTINLRVTL

-636 LETSLA
+636 LDTSLA
-642 VAPKIEAMLLEFPE
+642 VAPKLEAILLGFPE
-656 VSYALSRIGAPEL
+656 VEYALSRIGAPEL

-683 GLNPIESWTTADSR
+683 GLKPISEWQSATSR
-697 LALQREMED
+697 LELQRLMEE
-706 KLKVFPGL
+706 KLSVLPGL
-714 LFTFSQP
+714 LLTFSQP

-742 GDSLDVLAT
+742 GPDLAVLSQ
-751 KGQVLSDLVAKIPGA
+751 KGQALSDLVAKIPGA

-781 IRPKR
+781 VRPKR
-786 DSLARYGISVDQV
+786 ELLARYGISVDQV

-806 VGGVSAG
+806 IGGASAG

-822 DINVRLAKS
+822 DINVRLAAE
-831 FRQTPDA
+831 FRQSPDA
-838 VQDLLL
+838 IKDLLL
-844 VGANGATVRL
+844 SGTNGATVRL
-854 GDVASVEVELAPP
+854 GEVASVEVEMAPP

-884 AGRDMGSVVAD
+884 AGRDMGSVVKD
-895 IYNVIPQAQLPAGYT
+895 IYALVPKADLPAGYT
-910 VVIGGQYENQ
+910 VIIGGQYENQ

-927 MLVVPVSIGLI
+927 MLVVPISIALI

-947 SLKQVGLI
+947 SFKQVLLI
-955 MANVPLALFGGV
+955 MANVPLALIGGIV
-967 IALYASGTYLSVP
+967 ALYVSGTYLSVP

-1000 DSINQRRQSGESL
+1000 DSINQRRQSGEAL
-1013 YESVYEGTVGRLRPV
+1013 YDCVYDGTVGRLRPV

-1034 SALGLIPILMSS
+1034 SALGLIPILLSS

-1052 QQPLAVVIIGGLF
+1052 QKPLAVVIIGGLF

-1079 RFLYQ
+1079 RWLYR
-1084 GKRHS
+1084 GDKRIDELDSLQISHK

>member
-1 MLQQLIQA
+1 MLQKLIEA
-9 AVANRLLVVI
+9 AIKNRLLVV
-19 ALVCAL
+19 LAL
-25 LASIAALPK
+25 LAVIVGCVAMLPK

-76 LPSVT
+76 LPAVIE
-81 DVRSLSRTG
+81 VRSLSRTG

-117 AKEAIP
+117 AREMIP
-123 AGVGV
+123 SGVGV

-144 ILKAEPESGISA
+144 ILRAEPNSGINA
-156 FELRSL
+156 AELRSL
-162 NDYLIKLI
+162 NDYLVKLI
-170 LMPVSGV
+170 LMPVGGV
-177 TEVLSFGGD
+177 TEVLSFGGY
-186 VRQYQVQLDPNKL
+186 VRQYQVQVDPNKL
-199 ISYGLSMTQ
+199 RAYGLSMAQ
-208 VTTALES
+208 VTEALES

-238 MLPAGNEGLLA
+238 MLPAGDAGLAA
-249 IGQIPLTEVKGTPVR
+249 IAQIPLTEASGTPVR
-264 VADIAKVAFGS
+264 IGDIAQVDFGS

-284 TRRDANGDA
+284 TRRDESGQMQN
-293 EKLGEVV
+293 LGEVV

-305 KRMGANTKS
+305 KRMGANTKA
-314 TIDDINARVKLIEQA
+314 TIDDIGARVSLIERA
-329 LPKGVSFEV
+329 LPDGVSFEV
-338 FYDQADLVDQAVTT
+338 FYDQADLVDKAVTT

-361 VFIIIILALFLVNL
+361 VFIVVILALFLVNI

-398 FGLSANLMSLGG
+398 YGLSANLMSLGG

-436 DRRHLN
+436 DRRHLQE
-442 VAQMRADGETD
+442 ARTRADGEID
-453 PYHGDEDGALPASKH
+453 PYHSDEDGGLQA
-468 EFVFDEND
+468 N
-476 QSLERDQNQNH
+476 
-487 EPTMALRI
+487 MAVRI

-533 MAVSIILAMLA
+533 MAVSIILAMIS
-544 ALLVALIVVPALAVF
+544 ALLVALIAVPALAVY
-559 LFKKGVVLRQ
+559 LFKRGVLLKQ
-569 SPLLVPLESGYRK
+569 SVILAPLDAAYRK
-582 LLTATMARPKLVI
+582 LLTATLARPKVVMLSALVMFA
-595 LAAAGLFVGSLLLV
+595 LSLLLL
-609 PKLGTEF
+609 PRLGTEF
-616 VPELEEGTINLRITL
+616 VPELEEGTINLRVTL

-636 LETSLA
+636 LDTSLA
-642 VAPKIEAMLLEFPE
+642 VAPKLEAILLGFPE
-656 VSYALSRIGAPEL
+656 VEYALSRIGAPEL
-669 GGDPEPVSNIEIYI
+669 GGDPEPVSNIEVYI
-683 GLNPIESWTTADSR
+683 GLKPIAEWQSASSR
-697 LALQREMED
+697 LELQRLMEE
-706 KLKVFPGL
+706 KLSVFPGL
-714 LFTFSQP
+714 LLTFSQP

-742 GDSLDVLAT
+742 GPDLAVLSQ
-751 KGQVLSDLVAKIPGA
+751 KGQALSDLVAKITGA

-781 IRPKR
+781 VRPKR
-786 DSLARYGISVDQV
+786 ELLARYGISVDQV

-806 VGGVSAG
+806 IGGVSAG

-822 DINVRLAKS
+822 DINVRLAAE
-831 FRQTPDA
+831 FRQSPDA
-838 VQDLLL
+838 IKDLLL
-844 VGANGATVRL
+844 SGTNGATVRL
-854 GDVASVEVELAPP
+854 GEVASVEVEMAPP

-884 AGRDMGSVVAD
+884 AGRDMGSVVKD
-895 IYNVIPQAQLPAGYT
+895 IYALVPKADLPAGYT
-910 VVIGGQYENQ
+910 VIIGGQYENQ

-927 MLVVPVSIGLI
+927 MLVVPVSIALI

-947 SLKQVGLI
+947 SFKQVLLI
-955 MANVPLALFGGV
+955 MANVPLALIGGIV
-967 IALYASGTYLSVP
+967 ALYVSGTYLSVP

-1000 DSINQRRQSGESL
+1000 DSINQRRQSGEAL
-1013 YESVYEGTVGRLRPV
+1013 YDCVYEGTVGRLRPV

-1034 SALGLIPILMSS
+1034 SALGLIPILLSS

-1052 QQPLAVVIIGGLF
+1052 QKPLAVVIIGGLF

-1079 RFLYQ
+1079 RWLYR
-1084 GKRHS
+1084 GDKRIDELDSLQISRK

>member
-1 MLQQLIQA
+1 MLQKLIEA
-9 AVANRLLVVI
+9 AIKNRLLVV
-19 ALVCAL
+19 LAL
-25 LASIAALPK
+25 LAVIVGCVAMLSK

-76 LPSVT
+76 LPAVT
-81 DVRSLSRTG
+81 EVRSLSRTG

-117 AKEAIP
+117 AREMIP
-123 AGVGV
+123 SGVGV

-144 ILKAEPESGISA
+144 ILRAEPNSGINA
-156 FELRSL
+156 AELRSL
-162 NDYLIKLI
+162 NDYLVKLI
-170 LMPVSGV
+170 LMPVGGV

-186 VRQYQVQLDPNKL
+186 VRQYQVQVDPNKL
-199 ISYGLSMTQ
+199 RAYGLSMAQ
-208 VTTALES
+208 VTEALES

-238 MLPAGNEGLLA
+238 MLPAGDAGLAA
-249 IGQIPLTEVKGTPVR
+249 IAQIPLTEASGTPVR
-264 VADIAKVAFGS
+264 IGDIAQVDFGS

-284 TRRDANGDA
+284 TRRDESGQVQN
-293 EKLGEVV
+293 LGEVV

-305 KRMGANTKS
+305 KRMGANTKA
-314 TIDDINARVKLIEQA
+314 TIDDIGARVSLIEQA
-329 LPKGVSFEV
+329 LPDGVSFEV
-338 FYDQADLVDQAVTT
+338 FYDQADLVDKAVTT

-361 VFIIIILALFLVNL
+361 VFIVVILALFLVNI

-398 FGLSANLMSLGG
+398 YGLSANLMSLGG

-436 DRRHLN
+436 DRRHLQE
-442 VAQMRADGETD
+442 ARTRADGEID
-453 PYHGDEDGALPASKH
+453 PYHSDEDGGLQA
-468 EFVFDEND
+468 N
-476 QSLERDQNQNH
+476 
-487 EPTMALRI
+487 MAVRI

-533 MAVSIILAMLA
+533 MAVSIILAMIS
-544 ALLVALIVVPALAVF
+544 ALLVALIAVPALAVY
-559 LFKKGVVLRQ
+559 LFKRGVMLKQ
-569 SPLLVPLESGYRK
+569 SVILAPLDAAYRK
-582 LLTATMARPKLVI
+582 LLTATLARPKVVMLSA
-595 LAAAGLFVGSLLLV
+595 LLMFALSLLLL
-609 PKLGTEF
+609 PRLGTEF
-616 VPELEEGTINLRITL
+616 VPELEEGTINLRVTL

-636 LETSLA
+636 LGTSLA
-642 VAPKIEAMLLEFPE
+642 VAPKLEAILLGFPE
-656 VSYALSRIGAPEL
+656 VEYALSRIGAPEL

-683 GLNPIESWTTADSR
+683 GLKPISEWQSATSR
-697 LALQREMED
+697 LELQRLMEE
-706 KLKVFPGL
+706 KLSVFPGL
-714 LFTFSQP
+714 LLTFSQP

-742 GDSLDVLAT
+742 GPDLAVLSQ
-751 KGQVLSDLVAKIPGA
+751 KGQALSDLVAKIPGA

-781 IRPKR
+781 VRPKR
-786 DSLARYGISVDQV
+786 ELLARYGISVDQV

-806 VGGVSAG
+806 IGGVSAG

-822 DINVRLAKS
+822 DINVRLAAE
-831 FRQTPDA
+831 FRQSPDA
-838 VQDLLL
+838 IKDLLL
-844 VGANGATVRL
+844 SGTNGATVRL
-854 GDVASVEVELAPP
+854 GEVASVEVEMAPP

-884 AGRDMGSVVAD
+884 AGRDMGSVVKD
-895 IYNVIPQAQLPAGYT
+895 IYALVPKADLPAGYT
-910 VVIGGQYENQ
+910 VIIGGQYENQ

-927 MLVVPVSIGLI
+927 MLVVPVSIALI

-947 SLKQVGLI
+947 SFKQVLLI
-955 MANVPLALFGGV
+955 MANVPLALIGGIV
-967 IALYASGTYLSVP
+967 ALYVSGTYLSVP

-1000 DSINQRRQSGESL
+1000 DSINQRRQSGEAL
-1013 YESVYEGTVGRLRPV
+1013 YDCVYEGTVGRLRPV

-1034 SALGLIPILMSS
+1034 SALGLIPILLSS

-1052 QQPLAVVIIGGLF
+1052 QKPLAVVIIGGLF

-1079 RFLYQ
+1079 CWLYR
-1084 GKRHS
+1084 GDKRIDELDSLQISHK

>member
-1 MLQQLIQA
+1 MLQKIIEA
-9 AVANRLLVVI
+9 AIKNRLLVV
-19 ALVCAL
+19 LGL
-25 LASIAALPK
+25 LAMTVASVAMLPK

-51 TAAEGLAAEE
+51 TQAEGLAAEE

-76 LPSVT
+76 LPAVT
-81 DVRSLSRTG
+81 EVRSLSRTG

-117 AKEAIP
+117 ARERIP
-123 AGVGV
+123 SGVGT

-144 ILKAEPESGISA
+144 ILRADADSGIDA
-156 FELRSL
+156 TELRSL
-162 NDYLIKLI
+162 NDYLVKLI
-170 LMPVSGV
+170 LMPVGGV
-177 TEVLSFGGD
+177 TDVLSFGGH
-186 VRQYQVQLDPNKL
+186 VRQYQVQVDPHKL
-199 ISYGLSMTQ
+199 RAYNLSMTQ

-238 MLPAGNEGLLA
+238 MLPAGEAGLQA
-249 IGQIPLTEVKGTPVR
+249 ISQIPLTVNKGTPVR
-264 VADIAKVAFGS
+264 IGDIANVDFGS

-284 TRRDANGDA
+284 TRRNEAGQA
-293 EKLGEVV
+293 ENLGEVV

-314 TIDDINARVKLIEQA
+314 TIDDIGTRVKLIEQA

-338 FYDQADLVDQAVTT
+338 FYDQADLVDKAVTT

-361 VFIIIILALFLVNL
+361 VFIVVILALFLVNI

-390 LALMVMSY
+390 LALLVMSY
-398 FGLSANLMSLGG
+398 YGLSANLMSLGG

-436 DRRHLN
+436 DRRHLAA
-442 VAQMRADGETD
+442 AQLRASGEVD
-453 PYHGDEDGALPASKH
+453 PFAAGEDGAKCK
-468 EFVFDEND
+468 ET
-476 QSLERDQNQNH
+476 
-487 EPTMALRI
+487 EPNMAVRI

-544 ALLVALIVVPALAVF
+544 SLMVALIGVPALAVY
-559 LFKKGVVLRQ
+559 LFKRGVVLRD
-569 SPLLVPLESGYRK
+569 SALLAPIEGGYRRLLSATLARPKVVMVSALLLFGLSMLLVPR
-582 LLTATMARPKLVI
+582 
-595 LAAAGLFVGSLLLV
+595 
-609 PKLGTEF
+609 LGTEF
-616 VPELEEGTINLRITL
+616 VPELEEGTINLRVTL

-636 LETSLA
+636 LGTSLD
-642 VAPKIEAMLLEFPE
+642 VAPKLEAILLTFPE
-656 VSYALSRIGAPEL
+656 VEYALSRIGAAEL
-669 GGDPEPVSNIEIYI
+669 GGDPEPVNNIEIYI
-683 GLNPIESWTTADSR
+683 GFKPIEEWQSANSR
-697 LALQREMED
+697 LALQRLMEE
-706 KLKVFPGL
+706 KLSVFPGL
-714 LFTFSQP
+714 LLTFSQP

-728 LLSGVKAQLAIKIF
+728 LLSGVKAQLAIKLF
-742 GDSLDVLAT
+742 GPDLDVLSQ
-751 KGQVLSDLVAKIPGA
+751 KGQVLSELVANIPGA

-781 IRPKR
+781 VRPQR
-786 DSLARYGISVDQV
+786 DLLARYGISVDEV

-806 VGGVSAG
+806 IGGASAG

-822 DINVRLAKS
+822 DIHLRLGAE
-831 FRQTPDA
+831 FRQSPDA
-838 VQDLLL
+838 IRDLLL
-844 VGANGATVRL
+844 TGTNGATVRL
-854 GDVASVEVELAPP
+854 GEVASVEVEMAPP

-884 AGRDMGSVVAD
+884 AGRDMGSVVQD
-895 IYNVIPQAQLPAGYT
+895 IYAIVPKADLPPGYT
-910 VVIGGQYENQ
+910 VMVGGQYENQ
-920 QRAQQKL
+920 QRAQQRL
-927 MLVVPVSIGLI
+927 MLVVPVSIALI

-947 SLKQVGLI
+947 SVKQVLLI
-955 MANVPLALFGGV
+955 MANVPLALIGGIV
-967 IALYASGTYLSVP
+967 ALYLSGTYLSVP

-1000 DSINQRRQSGESL
+1000 DSINQRRQSGEAL
-1013 YESVYEGTVGRLRPV
+1013 YLCVYEGTVGRLRPV

-1034 SALGLIPILMSS
+1034 SALGLIPILLSS

-1052 QQPLAVVIIGGLF
+1052 QKPLAVVIIGGLF

-1079 RFLYQ
+1079 RWLYQ
-1084 GKRHS
+1084 GDEPQAR

>member
-1 MLQQLIQA
+1 MLQTAIEA
-9 AVANRLLVVI
+9 AIKNRLLVW
-19 ALVCAL
+19 LAL
-25 LASIAALPK
+25 LAVVVASVAMLPK

-76 LPSVT
+76 LPAVT
-81 DVRSLSRTG
+81 EVRSLSRTG

-117 AKEAIP
+117 AREMIP
-123 AGVGV
+123 SGVGV

-144 ILKAEPESGISA
+144 ILRADPSSGINA
-156 FELRSL
+156 AELRSL
-162 NDYLIKLI
+162 NDYLVKLI
-170 LMPVSGV
+170 MMPVGGV
-177 TEVLSFGGD
+177 TDVLSFGGE
-186 VRQYQVQLDPNKL
+186 VRQYQVQVDPNKL
-199 ISYGLSMTQ
+199 RAYGLSMAQ
-208 VTTALES
+208 VSEALES

-238 MLPAGNEGLLA
+238 MLPAGEAGLAA
-249 IGQIPLTEVKGTPVR
+249 IAQIPLTEVRGTPVR
-264 VADIAKVAFGS
+264 VGDIAKVDFGS

-284 TRRDANGDA
+284 TRRDEAGQA
-293 EKLGEVV
+293 QALGEVV

-305 KRMGANTKS
+305 KRMGANTKA
-314 TIDDINARVKLIEQA
+314 TIDDIDARINLIEQA

-338 FYDQADLVDQAVTT
+338 FYDQADLVDKAVTT

-361 VFIIIILALFLVNL
+361 VFIVVILALFLVNI

-398 FGLSANLMSLGG
+398 YGLSANLMSLGG

-436 DRRHLN
+436 DRRHL
-442 VAQMRADGETD
+442 AQARSRADGEVD
-453 PYHGDEDGALPASKH
+453 PYHGDEDGSAHALEADNS
-468 EFVFDEND
+468 
-476 QSLERDQNQNH
+476 
-487 EPTMALRI
+487 MAVRI

-533 MAVSIILAMLA
+533 MAVSIILAMIS
-544 ALLVALIVVPALAVF
+544 ALLVALIAVPALAVY
-559 LFKKGVVLRQ
+559 LFKRGVVLKE
-569 SPLLVPLESGYRK
+569 SVVLAPLDSAYRK
-582 LLTATMARPKLVI
+582 LLSATLARPKLVMI
-595 LAAAGLFVGSLLLV
+595 SALLMFAMSMALL
-609 PKLGTEF
+609 PRLGTEF
-616 VPELEEGTINLRITL
+616 VPELEEGTINLRVTL

-636 LETSLA
+636 LGTSLD
-642 VAPKIEAMLLEFPE
+642 VAPKLEAMLLEFPE
-656 VSYALSRIGAPEL
+656 VEYALSRIGAPEL
-669 GGDPEPVSNIEIYI
+669 GGDPEPVSNIEVYI
-683 GLNPIESWTTADSR
+683 GLKPIEEWQSASSR
-697 LALQREMED
+697 LELQRLMEE
-706 KLKVFPGL
+706 KLSVFPGL
-714 LFTFSQP
+714 LLTFSQP

-728 LLSGVKAQLAIKIF
+728 LLSGVKAQLAIKLF
-742 GDSLDVLAT
+742 GPDLDVLSE
-751 KGQVLSDLVAKIPGA
+751 KGQVLTDLVAKIPGA

-781 IRPKR
+781 VRPDR
-786 DSLARYGISVDQV
+786 SQLARYGISVDQV

-806 VGGVSAG
+806 IGGASAG

-822 DINVRLAKS
+822 DINLRLAAEYRS
-831 FRQTPDA
+831 SPD
-838 VQDLLL
+838 VIKDLLL
-844 VGANGATVRL
+844 SGSNGATVRL
-854 GDVASVEVELAPP
+854 GEVASVEVEMAPP

-884 AGRDMGSVVAD
+884 AGRDMGSVVKD
-895 IYNVIPQAQLPAGYT
+895 IYALVPQADLPAGYT
-910 VVIGGQYENQ
+910 VIVGGQYENQ

-927 MLVVPVSIGLI
+927 MLVVPISIALI

-947 SLKQVGLI
+947 ALKQVLLI
-955 MANVPLALFGGV
+955 MANVPLALIGGIV
-967 IALYASGTYLSVP
+967 ALFVSGTYLSVP

-1013 YESVYEGTVGRLRPV
+1013 YDSVYEGTVGRLRPV

-1034 SALGLIPILMSS
+1034 SALGLIPILVSS

-1052 QQPLAVVIIGGLF
+1052 QKPLAVVIIGGLF

-1079 RFLYQ
+1079 RWLY
-1084 GKRHS
+1084 RHDKSPA

>member
-1 MLQQLIQA
+1 MLQKLID
-9 AVANRLLVVI
+9 VAIRNRLMVV
-19 ALVCAL
+19 LAL
-25 LASIAALPK
+25 LALVVASIAMLPK

-39 FPDVTNVQVTIN
+39 FPDVTNVQVTVN

-76 LPSVT
+76 LPAVT
-81 DVRSLSRTG
+81 EVRSLSRTG

-117 AKEAIP
+117 AREMIP
-123 AGVGV
+123 DGVGV

-144 ILKAEPESGISA
+144 ILRATPESGVDAS
-156 FELRSL
+156 ELRSI
-162 NDYLIKLI
+162 NDYMVKL
-170 LMPVSGV
+170 LMMPVGGV
-177 TEVLSFGGD
+177 TEVLSFGGE
-186 VRQYQVQLDPNKL
+186 VRQYQVQIEPNKL
-199 ISYGLSMTQ
+199 MSYGLSMAQ
-208 VTTALES
+208 VTSALES

-238 MLPAGNEGLLA
+238 MLPSGDAGLKA
-249 IGQIPLTEVKGTPVR
+249 IAQIPLTEVAGTPVR
-264 VADIAKVAFGS
+264 IGDIAKVDYGS

-284 TRRDANGDA
+284 TRRDEAGNSQD
-293 EKLGEVV
+293 LGEVV

-305 KRMGANTKS
+305 KRMGANTKE
-314 TIDDINARVKLIEQA
+314 TIDDISARTAMIEQA
-329 LPKGVSFEV
+329 LPDGVSFEV
-338 FYDQADLVDQAVTT
+338 FYDQSDLVNQAVST

-361 VFIIIILALFLVNL
+361 VFIVVILALFLVNI

-390 LALMVMSY
+390 LALLVMSY
-398 FGLSANLMSLGG
+398 FGMSANLMSLGG

-427 NIFKHLTQP
+427 NIFKHLTQS
-436 DRRHLN
+436 
-442 VAQMRADGETD
+442 
-453 PYHGDEDGALPASKH
+453 SKNK
-468 EFVFDEND
+468 ESDVG
-476 QSLERDQNQNH
+476 SSSMINQV
-487 EPTMALRI
+487 

-533 MAVSIILAMLA
+533 MAVSIILAMLS
-544 ALLVALIVVPALAVF
+544 ALLVALIAVPALAVY
-559 LFKKGVVLRQ
+559 LFKRGVVLRK
-569 SPLLVPLESGYRK
+569 SPVLKPIEALYRK
-582 LLTATMARPKLVI
+582 LLSTTMAHPKVLLSASVVMFA
-595 LAAAGLFVGSLLLV
+595 LSMLLL
-609 PKLGTEF
+609 PRLGTEF
-616 VPELEEGTINLRITL
+616 VPELEEGTINLRVTL

-636 LETSLA
+636 LGTSLD
-642 VAPKIEAMLLEFPE
+642 VAPKLEALILEFPE
-656 VSYALSRIGAPEL
+656 VNYALSRIGAAEL
-669 GGDPEPVSNIEIYI
+669 GGDPEPVNNIEIYI
-683 GLNPIESWTTADSR
+683 GLKPVEEWVSASNRFE
-697 LALQREMED
+697 LQRKMEE
-706 KLKVFPGL
+706 KLNVYPGL

-742 GDSLDVLAT
+742 GPDLDVLSER
-751 KGQVLSDLVAKIPGA
+751 GQVLTDLVAQIPGA

-781 IRPKR
+781 VRPKR
-786 DSLARYGISVDQV
+786 DQLARYGISVDEV
-799 MSLVSQG
+799 MALVSQG
-806 VGGVSAG
+806 IGGGSAG

-822 DINVRLAKS
+822 DIYVRLAKQYRS
-831 FRQTPDA
+831 SPDA
-838 VQDLLL
+838 LENLLL
-844 VGANGATVRL
+844 TGVSGATVRL
-854 GDVASVEVELAPP
+854 GEVADVVIEMAPP

-884 AGRDMGSVVAD
+884 ADRDMGSVVND
-895 IYNVIPQAQLPAGYT
+895 IYAIVPKADLPPGYT
-910 VVIGGQYENQ
+910 VVVGGQYENQ

-927 MLVVPVSIGLI
+927 MLVVPISIVLI
-938 ALLLYFSFG
+938 ALLLFFSFG
-947 SLKQVGLI
+947 SVKQVGLI
-955 MANVPLALFGGV
+955 MANVPLALIGGV
-967 IALYASGTYLSVP
+967 VALYASGTYLSVP

-1000 DSINQRRQSGESL
+1000 DSINQRRVSVTEETDASL
-1013 YESVYEGTVGRLRPV
+1013 YDAVYEGTVGRLRPV

-1034 SALGLIPILMSS
+1034 SALGLIPILLSS

-1079 RFLYQ
+1079 RWIYQ
-1084 GKRHS
+1084 GGKS

>member
-1 MLQQLIQA
+1 MLQKLIEA
-9 AVANRLLVVI
+9 AIKNRLLVV
-19 ALVCAL
+19 LAL
-25 LASIAALPK
+25 LAVIVGCVAMLPK

-76 LPSVT
+76 LPAVT
-81 DVRSLSRTG
+81 EVRSLSRTG

-117 AKEAIP
+117 AREMIP
-123 AGVGV
+123 SGVGV

-144 ILKAEPESGISA
+144 ILRAEPNSGINA
-156 FELRSL
+156 AELRSL
-162 NDYLIKLI
+162 NDYLVKLI
-170 LMPVSGV
+170 LMPVGGV

-186 VRQYQVQLDPNKL
+186 VRQYQVQVDPNKL
-199 ISYGLSMTQ
+199 RAYGLSMAQ
-208 VTTALES
+208 VTEALES

-238 MLPAGNEGLLA
+238 MLPAGEQGLAA
-249 IGQIPLTEVKGTPVR
+249 IAQIPLTEASGTPVR
-264 VADIAKVAFGS
+264 IGDIAQVDFGS

-284 TRRDANGDA
+284 TRRDESGQVQN
-293 EKLGEVV
+293 LGEVV

-305 KRMGANTKS
+305 KRMGANTKA
-314 TIDDINARVKLIEQA
+314 TIDDIGARVSLIEQA
-329 LPKGVSFEV
+329 LPDGVSFEV
-338 FYDQADLVDQAVTT
+338 FYDQADLVDKAMTT

-361 VFIIIILALFLVNL
+361 VFIVVILALFLVNI

-398 FGLSANLMSLGG
+398 YGLSANLMSLGG

-436 DRRHLN
+436 DRRHLPE
-442 VAQMRADGETD
+442 ARERADGEDD
-453 PYHGDEDGALPASKH
+453 PYHSEEDGAKASGDVS
-468 EFVFDEND
+468 ESNMVI
-476 QSLERDQNQNH
+476 
-487 EPTMALRI
+487 RI

-533 MAVSIILAMLA
+533 MAVSIILAMIS
-544 ALLVALIVVPALAVF
+544 ALLVALIAVPALAVY
-559 LFKKGVVLRQ
+559 LFKRGVVLKQ
-569 SPLLVPLESGYRK
+569 SVVLAPLDAAYRK
-582 LLTATMARPKLVI
+582 LLAATLARPKVVMLSA
-595 LAAAGLFVGSLLLV
+595 LLMFALSLLLL
-609 PKLGTEF
+609 PRLGTEF
-616 VPELEEGTINLRITL
+616 VPELEEGTINLRVTL

-636 LETSLA
+636 LGTSLA
-642 VAPKIEAMLLEFPE
+642 VAPKLEAILLEFPE
-656 VSYALSRIGAPEL
+656 VEYALSRIGAPEL
-669 GGDPEPVSNIEIYI
+669 GGDPEPVSNIEVYI
-683 GLNPIESWTTADSR
+683 GLKPISEWQSASSR
-697 LALQREMED
+697 LELQRLMEE
-706 KLKVFPGL
+706 KLSVFPGL
-714 LFTFSQP
+714 LLTFSQP

-742 GDSLDVLAT
+742 GPDLAVLSE
-751 KGQVLSDLVAKIPGA
+751 KGQALTDLVAKIPGA

-781 IRPKR
+781 VRPKR
-786 DSLARYGISVDQV
+786 ELLARYGISVDQV

-806 VGGVSAG
+806 IGGASAG

-822 DINVRLAKS
+822 DINVRLAAE
-831 FRQTPDA
+831 FRTSPDA
-838 VQDLLL
+838 IKDLLL
-844 VGANGATVRL
+844 SGTNGATVRL
-854 GDVASVEVELAPP
+854 GEVASVEVEMAPP

-884 AGRDMGSVVAD
+884 AGRDMGSVVKD
-895 IYNVIPQAQLPAGYT
+895 IYALVPQADLPAGYT
-910 VVIGGQYENQ
+910 VIIGGQYENQ

-927 MLVVPVSIGLI
+927 MLVVPISIALI

-947 SLKQVGLI
+947 SFKQVLLI
-955 MANVPLALFGGV
+955 MANVPLALIGGIV
-967 IALYASGTYLSVP
+967 ALYVSGTYLSVP

-1000 DSINQRRQSGESL
+1000 DSINQRRQSGEAL
-1013 YESVYEGTVGRLRPV
+1013 YDCVYEGTVGRLRPV

-1034 SALGLIPILMSS
+1034 SALGLIPILLSS

-1052 QQPLAVVIIGGLF
+1052 QKPLAVVIIGGLF

-1079 RFLYQ
+1079 RWLYRGDKQ
-1084 GKRHS
+1084 QILE

>member
-1 MLQQLIQA
+1 MLQKAIEA
-9 AVANRLLVVI
+9 AIKNRLLVV
-19 ALVCAL
+19 LAL
-25 LASIAALPK
+25 LAVVATSVAMLPK

-76 LPSVT
+76 LPAVT
-81 DVRSLSRTG
+81 EVRSLSRTG

-117 AKEAIP
+117 AREMIP
-123 AGVGV
+123 SGVGV

-144 ILKAEPESGISA
+144 ILRADPSSGINA
-156 FELRSL
+156 AELRSL
-162 NDYLIKLI
+162 NDYLVKLI
-170 LMPVSGV
+170 MMPVGGV
-177 TEVLSFGGD
+177 TDVLSFGGE
-186 VRQYQVQLDPNKL
+186 VRQYQVQVDPNKL
-199 ISYGLSMTQ
+199 RAYGLSMAQ
-208 VTTALES
+208 VSEALES

-238 MLPAGNEGLLA
+238 MLPAGEAGLAA
-249 IGQIPLTEVKGTPVR
+249 IAQIPLTEVRGTPVR
-264 VADIAKVAFGS
+264 VGDIAQVDFGS

-284 TRRDANGDA
+284 TRRDEAGQAQN
-293 EKLGEVV
+293 LGEVV

-305 KRMGANTKS
+305 KRMGANTKA
-314 TIDDINARVKLIEQA
+314 TIDDIDARINLIEQA

-338 FYDQADLVDQAVTT
+338 FYDQADLVDKAVTT

-361 VFIIIILALFLVNL
+361 VFIVVILALFLVNI

-398 FGLSANLMSLGG
+398 YGLSANLMSLGG

-436 DRRHLN
+436 DRRHL
-442 VAQMRADGETD
+442 AQARARADGEAD
-453 PYHGDEDGALPASKH
+453 PYHGDEDGSIRAVEADNS
-468 EFVFDEND
+468 
-476 QSLERDQNQNH
+476 
-487 EPTMALRI
+487 MAVRI

-533 MAVSIILAMLA
+533 MAVSIILAMIS
-544 ALLVALIVVPALAVF
+544 ALLVALIAVPALAVY
-559 LFKKGVVLRQ
+559 LFKRGVVLKE
-569 SPLLVPLESGYRK
+569 SVVLAPLDSAYRN
-582 LLTATMARPKLVI
+582 LLSATLARPKLVMI
-595 LAAAGLFVGSLLLV
+595 SALLMFAMSIVLL
-609 PKLGTEF
+609 PRLGTEF
-616 VPELEEGTINLRITL
+616 VPELEEGTINLRVTL

-636 LETSLA
+636 LGTSLD
-642 VAPKIEAMLLEFPE
+642 VAPKLEAMLLEFPE
-656 VSYALSRIGAPEL
+656 VEYALSRIGAPEL
-669 GGDPEPVSNIEIYI
+669 GGDPEPVSNIEVYI
-683 GLNPIESWTTADSR
+683 GLKPIEEWQSASSR
-697 LALQREMED
+697 LELQRLMEE
-706 KLKVFPGL
+706 KLSVFPGL
-714 LFTFSQP
+714 LLTFSQP

-728 LLSGVKAQLAIKIF
+728 LLSGVKAQLAIKLF
-742 GDSLDVLAT
+742 GPDLAVLSE
-751 KGQVLSDLVAKIPGA
+751 KGQVLTDLVAKIPGA

-781 IRPKR
+781 VRPDR
-786 DSLARYGISVDQV
+786 SQLARYGISVDQV

-806 VGGVSAG
+806 IGGASAG

-822 DINVRLAKS
+822 DINLRLAAEYRS
-831 FRQTPDA
+831 SPD
-838 VQDLLL
+838 VIQDLLL
-844 VGANGATVRL
+844 SGSNGATVRL
-854 GDVASVEVELAPP
+854 GEVASVEVEMAPP

-884 AGRDMGSVVAD
+884 AGRDMGSVVKD
-895 IYNVIPQAQLPAGYT
+895 IYALVPQADLPAGYT
-910 VVIGGQYENQ
+910 VIVGGQYENQ

-927 MLVVPVSIGLI
+927 MLVVPVSIALI

-947 SLKQVGLI
+947 AVKQVLLI
-955 MANVPLALFGGV
+955 MANVPLALIGGIV
-967 IALYASGTYLSVP
+967 ALFVSGTYLSVP

-1013 YESVYEGTVGRLRPV
+1013 YDSVYEGTVGRLRPV

-1034 SALGLIPILMSS
+1034 SALGLIPILVSS

-1052 QQPLAVVIIGGLF
+1052 QKPLAVVIIGGLF

-1079 RFLYQ
+1079 RWLY
-1084 GKRHS
+1084 RHDKLPD

>member
-1 MLQQLIQA
+1 MLQKLIQA
-9 AVANRLLVVI
+9 AITNRLLVVI

-76 LPSVT
+76 LTEVT

-96 VFAEGTD
+96 VFSEGTD

-117 AKEAIP
+117 AKEMIP
-123 AGVGV
+123 QGVGV

-144 ILKAEPESGISA
+144 ILKAEPDSGISA

-186 VRQYQVQLDPNKL
+186 VRQYQVQIDPNKL
-199 ISYGLSMTQ
+199 TSYGLSMTQ

-238 MLPAGNEGLLA
+238 MLPAGEEGLLA
-249 IGQIPLTEVKGTPVR
+249 IGQIPLTEVNGTPVR
-264 VADIAKVAFGS
+264 VMDIAKVAFGS

-284 TRRDANGDA
+284 TRRDETGAVTN
-293 EKLGEVV
+293 LGEVV

-305 KRMGANTKS
+305 KRMGANTKT

-361 VFIIIILALFLVNL
+361 VFIIIILALFLVNV

-390 LALMVMSY
+390 LALMLMSY

-427 NIFKHLTQP
+427 NIFKHLTSP
-436 DRRHLN
+436 DRRHLKA
-442 VAQMRADGETD
+442 AQMRADGEAD
-453 PYHGDEDGALPASKH
+453 PYHGDEDGQGVEYKAELDDAA
-468 EFVFDEND
+468 
-476 QSLERDQNQNH
+476 
-487 EPTMALRI
+487 EPNMALRI

-544 ALLVALIVVPALAVF
+544 ALVVALIAVPALAVF
-559 LFKKGVVLRQ
+559 LFKKGVLLRQ

-582 LLTATMARPKLVI
+582 LLTATLARPKLVM
-595 LAAAGLFVGSLLLV
+595 LTAVGLFVGSLLLV

-616 VPELEEGTINLRITL
+616 VPELEEGTINLRVTL

-642 VAPKIEAMLLEFPE
+642 VAPKVEAILLEFPE

-683 GLNPIESWTTADSR
+683 GLTPIDTWVTADSR
-697 LALQREMED
+697 LELQRKMQE
-706 KLKVFPGL
+706 KLNAFPGL

-742 GDSLDVLAT
+742 GDDLNVLAT
-751 KGQVLSDLVAKIPGA
+751 KGQVLSELVAKIPGA

-786 DSLARYGISVDQV
+786 DVLARYGLSVDQV

-822 DINVRLAKS
+822 DINVRLAQS

-854 GDVASVEVELAPP
+854 GDVASVEVEMAPP

-884 AGRDMGSVVAD
+884 AGRDMGSVVDD
-895 IYNVIPQAQLPAGYT
+895 IYKVIPQTKLPAGYT

-920 QRAQQKL
+920 QRAQKKL
-927 MLVVPVSIGLI
+927 MLVVPISIGLI

-947 SLKQVGLI
+947 SIKQVGLI
-955 MANVPLALFGGV
+955 MVNVPLALFGGV
-967 IALYASGTYLSVP
+967 LALYLSGTYLSVP

-1084 GKRHS
+1084 TKRNS

>member
-1 MLQQLIQA
+1 MLQKVIEA
-9 AVANRLLVVI
+9 AIKNRLLVV
-19 ALVCAL
+19 LAL
-25 LASIAALPK
+25 LAMIVASVVMLPK

-76 LPSVT
+76 LPAVT
-81 DVRSLSRTG
+81 EVRSLSRTG

-117 AKEAIP
+117 AREMIP
-123 AGVGV
+123 SGVGV

-144 ILKAEPESGISA
+144 ILRAEPSSGIDA
-156 FELRSL
+156 AELRSL
-162 NDYLIKLI
+162 NDYLVKLI
-170 LMPVSGV
+170 MMPVGGV

-186 VRQYQVQLDPNKL
+186 VRQYQVQVDPNKL
-199 ISYGLSMTQ
+199 RAYGLSMAQ
-208 VTTALES
+208 VTEALES

-238 MLPAGNEGLLA
+238 MLPAGEEGLAA
-249 IGQIPLTEVKGTPVR
+249 IAQIPLTEDKGTPVR
-264 VADIAKVAFGS
+264 VGDIAQVNFGS

-284 TRRDANGDA
+284 TRRDEAGKVQN
-293 EKLGEVV
+293 LGEVV

-305 KRMGANTKS
+305 KRMGANTKA
-314 TIDDINARVKLIEQA
+314 TIDDIGARVSLIEQA
-329 LPKGVSFEV
+329 LPDGVSFEV
-338 FYDQADLVDQAVTT
+338 FYDQAELVDKAVTT

-361 VFIIIILALFLVNL
+361 VFIVVILALFLVNI

-398 FGLSANLMSLGG
+398 YGLSANLMSLGG

-436 DRRHLN
+436 DRRHLLE
-442 VAQMRADGETD
+442 ARTRADGEAD
-453 PYHGDEDGALPASKH
+453 PYHSDEDGGQQA
-468 EFVFDEND
+468 N
-476 QSLERDQNQNH
+476 
-487 EPTMALRI
+487 MAVRI

-533 MAVSIILAMLA
+533 MAVSIILAMIS
-544 ALLVALIVVPALAVF
+544 ALLVALIAVPALAVY
-559 LFKKGVVLRQ
+559 LFKRGVVLKQ
-569 SPLLVPLESGYRK
+569 SVVLAPLDAAYRK
-582 LLTATMARPKLVI
+582 LLTATLARPKVVMLSA
-595 LAAAGLFVGSLLLV
+595 LLMFALSLLLL
-609 PKLGTEF
+609 PRLGTEF
-616 VPELEEGTINLRITL
+616 VPELEEGTINLRVTL

-636 LETSLA
+636 LGTSLA
-642 VAPKIEAMLLEFPE
+642 VAPKLEAILLEFPE
-656 VSYALSRIGAPEL
+656 VEYALSRIGAPEL
-669 GGDPEPVSNIEIYI
+669 GGDPEPVSNIEVYI
-683 GLNPIESWTTADSR
+683 GLKPISEWQSASSR
-697 LALQREMED
+697 LELQRLMEE
-706 KLKVFPGL
+706 KLSVFPGL
-714 LFTFSQP
+714 LLTFSQP

-742 GDSLDVLAT
+742 GPDLA
-751 KGQVLSDLVAKIPGA
+751 VLSERGQALTDLVAKIPGA

-781 IRPKR
+781 VRPKR
-786 DSLARYGISVDQV
+786 ELLARYGISVDQV

-806 VGGVSAG
+806 IGGASAG

-822 DINVRLAKS
+822 DINVRLAAE
-831 FRQTPDA
+831 FRTSPDA
-838 VQDLLL
+838 IKDLLL
-844 VGANGATVRL
+844 SGTNGATVRL
-854 GDVASVEVELAPP
+854 GEVASVEVEMAPP

-884 AGRDMGSVVAD
+884 AGRDMGSVVKD
-895 IYNVIPQAQLPAGYT
+895 IYALVPQADLPAGYT
-910 VVIGGQYENQ
+910 VIIGGQYENQ

-927 MLVVPVSIGLI
+927 MLVVPISIALI

-947 SLKQVGLI
+947 SFKQVLLI
-955 MANVPLALFGGV
+955 MANVPLALIGGIV
-967 IALYASGTYLSVP
+967 ALYVSGTYLSVP

-1000 DSINQRRQSGESL
+1000 DSINQRRQSGEAL
-1013 YESVYEGTVGRLRPV
+1013 YDCVYEGTVGRLRPV

-1034 SALGLIPILMSS
+1034 SALGLIPILLSS

-1052 QQPLAVVIIGGLF
+1052 QKPLAVVIIGGLF

-1079 RFLYQ
+1079 RWLYR
-1084 GKRHS
+1084 GDKRIDELD

>member
-1 MLQQLIQA
+1 MLQKVIEA
-9 AVANRLLVVI
+9 AIKNRLLVV
-19 ALVCAL
+19 LAL
-25 LASIAALPK
+25 LAMIVASVVMLPK

-76 LPSVT
+76 LPAVT
-81 DVRSLSRTG
+81 EVRSLSRTG

-117 AKEAIP
+117 AREMIP
-123 AGVGV
+123 SGVGV

-144 ILKAEPESGISA
+144 ILRAEPNSGIDA
-156 FELRSL
+156 AELRSL
-162 NDYLIKLI
+162 NDYLVKLI
-170 LMPVSGV
+170 MMPVGGV

-186 VRQYQVQLDPNKL
+186 VRQYQVQVDPNKL
-199 ISYGLSMTQ
+199 RAYGLSMAQ
-208 VTTALES
+208 VTEALES

-238 MLPAGNEGLLA
+238 MLPAGAEGLAA
-249 IGQIPLTEVKGTPVR
+249 IAQIPLTEDKGTPVR
-264 VADIAKVAFGS
+264 VGDIAQVDFGS

-284 TRRDANGDA
+284 TRRDEAGNVQN
-293 EKLGEVV
+293 LGEVV

-305 KRMGANTKS
+305 KRMGANTKA
-314 TIDDINARVKLIEQA
+314 TIDDIGARVSLIEQA
-329 LPKGVSFEV
+329 LPDGVSFEV
-338 FYDQADLVDQAVTT
+338 FYDQAELVDKAVTT

-361 VFIIIILALFLVNL
+361 VFIVVILALFLVNI

-398 FGLSANLMSLGG
+398 YGLSANLMSLGG

-436 DRRHLN
+436 DRRHLLE
-442 VAQMRADGETD
+442 ARTRADGEAD
-453 PYHGDEDGALPASKH
+453 PYHSDEDGGQQA
-468 EFVFDEND
+468 N
-476 QSLERDQNQNH
+476 
-487 EPTMALRI
+487 MAVRI

-533 MAVSIILAMLA
+533 MAVSIILAMIS
-544 ALLVALIVVPALAVF
+544 ALLVALIAVPALAVY
-559 LFKKGVVLRQ
+559 LFKRGVVLKQ
-569 SPLLVPLESGYRK
+569 SVVLAPLDAAYRK
-582 LLTATMARPKLVI
+582 LLTATLARPKVVMLSA
-595 LAAAGLFVGSLLLV
+595 LLMFALSLLLL
-609 PKLGTEF
+609 PRLGTEF
-616 VPELEEGTINLRITL
+616 VPELEEGTINLRVTL

-636 LETSLA
+636 LGTSLA
-642 VAPKIEAMLLEFPE
+642 VAPKLEAILLEFPE
-656 VSYALSRIGAPEL
+656 VEYALSRIGAPEL
-669 GGDPEPVSNIEIYI
+669 GGDPEPVSNIEVYI
-683 GLNPIESWTTADSR
+683 GLKPISEWQSASSR
-697 LALQREMED
+697 LELQRLMEE
-706 KLKVFPGL
+706 KLSVFPGL
-714 LFTFSQP
+714 LLTFSQP

-742 GDSLDVLAT
+742 GPDLA
-751 KGQVLSDLVAKIPGA
+751 VLSERGQALTDLVAKIPGA

-781 IRPKR
+781 VRPKR
-786 DSLARYGISVDQV
+786 ELLARYGISVDQV

-806 VGGVSAG
+806 IGGASAG

-822 DINVRLAKS
+822 DINVRLAAE
-831 FRQTPDA
+831 FRTSPDA
-838 VQDLLL
+838 IKDLLL
-844 VGANGATVRL
+844 SGTNGATVRL
-854 GDVASVEVELAPP
+854 GEVASVEVEMAPP

-884 AGRDMGSVVAD
+884 AGRDMGSVVKD
-895 IYNVIPQAQLPAGYT
+895 IYALVPQADLPAGYT
-910 VVIGGQYENQ
+910 VIIGGQYENQ

-927 MLVVPVSIGLI
+927 MLVVPISIALI

-947 SLKQVGLI
+947 SFKQVLLI
-955 MANVPLALFGGV
+955 MANVPLALIGGIV
-967 IALYASGTYLSVP
+967 ALYVSGTYLSVP

-1000 DSINQRRQSGESL
+1000 DSINQRRQSGEAL
-1013 YESVYEGTVGRLRPV
+1013 YDCVYEGTVGRLRPV

-1034 SALGLIPILMSS
+1034 SALGLIPILLSS

-1052 QQPLAVVIIGGLF
+1052 QKPLAVVIIGGLF

-1079 RFLYQ
+1079 RWLYR
-1084 GKRHS
+1084 GDKRIDELD

>member
-1 MLQQLIQA
+1 MLQKLIEA
-9 AVANRLLVVI
+9 AIKNRLLVV
-19 ALVCAL
+19 LAL
-25 LASIAALPK
+25 LAVIVGCVAMLPK

-76 LPSVT
+76 LPAVT
-81 DVRSLSRTG
+81 EVRSLSRTG

-117 AKEAIP
+117 AREMIP
-123 AGVGV
+123 SGVGV

-144 ILKAEPESGISA
+144 ILRAEPSSGIDA
-156 FELRSL
+156 AELRSL
-162 NDYLIKLI
+162 NDYLVKLI
-170 LMPVSGV
+170 MMPVGGV

-186 VRQYQVQLDPNKL
+186 VRQYQVQVDPNKL
-199 ISYGLSMTQ
+199 RAYGLSMAQ
-208 VTTALES
+208 VTEALES

-238 MLPAGNEGLLA
+238 MLPAGEQGLAA
-249 IGQIPLTEVKGTPVR
+249 IAQIPLTEDKGTPVR
-264 VADIAKVAFGS
+264 VGDIAQVDFGS

-284 TRRDANGDA
+284 TRRDEAGNVQN
-293 EKLGEVV
+293 LGEVV

-305 KRMGANTKS
+305 KRMGANTKA
-314 TIDDINARVKLIEQA
+314 TIDDIGARVSLIEQA
-329 LPKGVSFEV
+329 LPDGVSFEV
-338 FYDQADLVDQAVTT
+338 FYDQAELVDKAVTT

-361 VFIIIILALFLVNL
+361 VFIVVILALFLVNI

-398 FGLSANLMSLGG
+398 YGLSANLMSLGG

-436 DRRHLN
+436 DRRHLLE
-442 VAQMRADGETD
+442 ARTRADGEAD
-453 PYHGDEDGALPASKH
+453 PYHSDEDGGQQA
-468 EFVFDEND
+468 N
-476 QSLERDQNQNH
+476 
-487 EPTMALRI
+487 MAVRI

-533 MAVSIILAMLA
+533 MAVSIILAMIS
-544 ALLVALIVVPALAVF
+544 ALLVALIAVPALAVY
-559 LFKKGVVLRQ
+559 LFKRGVVLKQ
-569 SPLLVPLESGYRK
+569 SVVLAPLDAAYRK
-582 LLTATMARPKLVI
+582 LLTATLARPKVVMLSA
-595 LAAAGLFVGSLLLV
+595 LLMFALSLLLL
-609 PKLGTEF
+609 PRLGTEF
-616 VPELEEGTINLRITL
+616 VPELEEGTINLRVTL

-636 LETSLA
+636 LDTSLA
-642 VAPKIEAMLLEFPE
+642 VAPKLEAILLEFPE
-656 VSYALSRIGAPEL
+656 VEYALSRIGAPEL
-669 GGDPEPVSNIEIYI
+669 GGDPEPVSNIEVYI
-683 GLNPIESWTTADSR
+683 GLKPISEWQSASSR
-697 LALQREMED
+697 LELQRLMEE
-706 KLKVFPGL
+706 KLSVFPGL
-714 LFTFSQP
+714 LLTFSQP

-742 GDSLDVLAT
+742 GPDLA
-751 KGQVLSDLVAKIPGA
+751 VLSERGQALTDLVAKIPGA

-781 IRPKR
+781 VRPKR
-786 DSLARYGISVDQV
+786 ELLARYGISVDQV

-806 VGGVSAG
+806 IGGASAG

-822 DINVRLAKS
+822 DINVRLAAE
-831 FRQTPDA
+831 FRTSPDA
-838 VQDLLL
+838 IKDLLL
-844 VGANGATVRL
+844 SGTNGATVRL
-854 GDVASVEVELAPP
+854 GEVASVEVEMAPP

-884 AGRDMGSVVAD
+884 AGRDMGSVVKD
-895 IYNVIPQAQLPAGYT
+895 IYALVPQADLPAGYT
-910 VVIGGQYENQ
+910 VIIGGQYENQ

-927 MLVVPVSIGLI
+927 MLVVPISIALI

-947 SLKQVGLI
+947 SFKQVLLI
-955 MANVPLALFGGV
+955 MANVPLALIGGIV
-967 IALYASGTYLSVP
+967 ALYVSGTYLSVP

-1000 DSINQRRQSGESL
+1000 DSINQRRQSGEAL
-1013 YESVYEGTVGRLRPV
+1013 YDCVYEGTVGRLRPV

-1034 SALGLIPILMSS
+1034 SALGLIPILLSS

-1052 QQPLAVVIIGGLF
+1052 QKPLAVVIIGGLF

-1079 RFLYQ
+1079 RWLYR
-1084 GKRHS
+1084 GDKRIDELD

>member
-1 MLQQLIQA
+1 MLQRLIEVA
-9 AVANRLLVVI
+9 IRNRFMVVLALIAVAIASVI
-19 ALVCAL
+19 M
-25 LASIAALPK
+25 LPK

-39 FPDVTNVQVTIN
+39 FPDVTNVQVTVN
-51 TAAEGLAAEE
+51 TEAEGLAAEE
-61 VEKLISYPVESAMYA
+61 VEKLISYPVELAMYA
-76 LPSVT
+76 LPAVT
-81 DVRSLSRTG
+81 EVRSLSRTG
-90 LSIVTV
+90 LSVVTV

-117 AKEAIP
+117 AREMIP
-123 AGVGV
+123 DGIGV
-128 PEIGPNTSG
+128 PEIGPNSSG

-144 ILKAEPESGISA
+144 ILRAEPGSGIDA
-156 FELRSL
+156 AELRSL
-162 NDYLIKLI
+162 NDYLVKLI
-170 LMPVSGV
+170 MMPVAGV

-186 VRQYQVQLDPNKL
+186 VRQYQVQIDPNKL
-199 ISYGLSMTQ
+199 RSYGLSMGQ
-208 VTTALES
+208 VITALES

-238 MLPAGNEGLLA
+238 LLPAGDAGLKA
-249 IGQIPLTEVKGTPVR
+249 IAQIPLTEVAGTPVR
-264 VADIAKVAFGS
+264 VGDIANVDYGR

-284 TRRDANGDA
+284 TRRDEAGNPQN
-293 EKLGEVV
+293 LGEVV
-300 AGVVL
+300 AGIIL
-305 KRMGANTKS
+305 KRMGANTKA
-314 TIDDINARVKLIEQA
+314 TIDDINARISLVEQA
-329 LPKGVSFEV
+329 LPDGVTFEV

-361 VFIIIILALFLVNL
+361 VFIVVILALFLVNI
-375 RATLLVLLSI
+375 RATMLVLLSI
-385 PVSIG
+385 PVSIC
-390 LALMVMSY
+390 LALIVMSY
-398 FGLSANLMSLGG
+398 FGMSANLMSLGG

-436 DRRHLN
+436 DRQHLN
-442 VAQMRADGETD
+442 DARSRADGEAD
-453 PYHGDEDGALPASKH
+453 PYHADEDGVGTPAHGKTSSAI
-468 EFVFDEND
+468 D
-476 QSLERDQNQNH
+476 
-487 EPTMALRI
+487 MRI

-533 MAVSIILAMLA
+533 MAISIILAMLSS
-544 ALLVALIVVPALAVF
+544 LLVALVAVPALAVI
-559 LFKKGVVLRQ
+559 LFDTRVFKRGITPRESVLLK
-569 SPLLVPLESGYRK
+569 PIESVYRR
-582 LLTATMARPKLVI
+582 LLTVTMARPKTVVI
-595 LAAAGLFVGSLLLV
+595 TAVTLFVLSMSLL
-609 PKLGTEF
+609 PRLGTEF

-636 LETSLA
+636 LQTSID
-642 VAPKIEAMLLEFPE
+642 VAPKIEKLLLEFPE
-656 VSYALSRIGAPEL
+656 VEYALSRIGAPEL

-683 GLNPIESWTTADSR
+683 GLKPVEEWQSASSRIE
-697 LALQREMED
+697 LQKLMEE
-706 KLKVFPGL
+706 KISVFPGL

-742 GDSLDVLAT
+742 GPDLDVLSAS
-751 KGQVLSDLVAKIPGA
+751 GERLSELVAKIPGA
-766 VDVSLEQVSGEAQLV
+766 VDVSLEQVRGEAQLV
-781 IRPKR
+781 VRPKR
-786 DSLARYGISVDQV
+786 DVLARYGISVDEV

-806 VGGVSAG
+806 IGGVSAG

-822 DINVRLAKS
+822 DINVRLAEQYRS
-831 FRQTPDA
+831 SPEALR
-838 VQDLLL
+838 DLLL
-844 VGANGATVRL
+844 SGVNGATVRL
-854 GDVASVEVELAPP
+854 GEVASVEVEMAPP

-884 AGRDMGSVVAD
+884 SGRDMGSVVND
-895 IYNVIPQAQLPAGYT
+895 IYAIIPQANLPAGYT
-910 VVIGGQYENQ
+910 VVVGGQYENQ

-927 MLVVPVSIGLI
+927 MLVVPISIGLI
-938 ALLLYFSFG
+938 ALLLFFAFG
-947 SLKQVGLI
+947 SLKQVALI
-955 MANVPLALFGGV
+955 MANVPLALIGGV
-967 IALYASGTYLSVP
+967 VALFISGTYLSVP

-1000 DSINQRRQSGESL
+1000 DSINQRRQQALREATGTLGQGESL
-1013 YESVYEGTVGRLRPV
+1013 YDSVYEGTVGRLRPV

-1034 SALGLIPILMSS
+1034 SALGLIPILIST

-1079 RFLYQ
+1079 RWIYR
-1084 GKRHS
+1084 KEERN

>member
-1 MLQQLIQA
+1 MLQKLIDA
-9 AVANRLLVVI
+9 AIRNRLLVV
-19 ALVCAL
+19 LAL
-25 LASIAALPK
+25 LCAVVASVVMLPK

-39 FPDVTNVQVTIN
+39 FPDVTNVQVTVN

-76 LPSVT
+76 LPAVT
-81 DVRSLSRTG
+81 EVRSLSRTG

-117 AKEAIP
+117 AREMIP
-123 AGVGV
+123 DGVGV

-144 ILKAEPESGISA
+144 ILRASPESGVDAS
-156 FELRSL
+156 ELRSL
-162 NDYLIKLI
+162 NDYLVKLI
-170 LMPVSGV
+170 MMPVGGV
-177 TEVLSFGGD
+177 TDVLSFGGE
-186 VRQYQVQLDPNKL
+186 VRQYQVQIEPNKL
-199 ISYGLSMTQ
+199 RSYGLSMAQ
-208 VTTALES
+208 VTDALES

-238 MLPAGNEGLLA
+238 LLPAGDAGLKA
-249 IGQIPLTEVKGTPVR
+249 IGLIPLTEVAGTPVR
-264 VADIAKVAFGS
+264 VSDIAKVNYGS

-284 TRRDANGDA
+284 TRRGEAGRVDN
-293 EKLGEVV
+293 LGEVV

-305 KRMGANTKS
+305 KRMGANTKA
-314 TIDDINARVKLIEQA
+314 TIDDIAQRTTLIEQA
-329 LPKGVSFEV
+329 LPEGVSFEV
-338 FYDQADLVDQAVTT
+338 FYDQADLVNQAVKT

-361 VFIIIILALFLVNL
+361 VFIVVILALFLVNI
-375 RATLLVLLSI
+375 RATMLVLLSI

-390 LALMVMSY
+390 LALMVMAY
-398 FGLSANLMSLGG
+398 FGMSANLMSLGG

-436 DRRHLN
+436 DRRHL
-442 VAQMRADGETD
+442 VEAQARSAG
-453 PYHGDEDGALPASKH
+453 
-468 EFVFDEND
+468 
-476 QSLERDQNQNH
+476 ERDPHHADLDGLGQGGRGGIA
-487 EPTMALRI
+487 MRV

-533 MAVSIILAMLA
+533 MAVSIILAMLS
-544 ALLVALIVVPALAVF
+544 ALLVALIAVPALAVYA
-559 LFKKGVVLRQ
+559 FKRGVTLRQ
-569 SPLLVPLESGYRK
+569 SALLKPIESGYRK
-582 LLTATMARPKLVI
+582 LLAITMAHPKVVVLT
-595 LAAAGLFVGSLLLV
+595 ALLMFAMSMVLL
-609 PKLGTEF
+609 PRLGTEF
-616 VPELEEGTINLRITL
+616 VPELEEGTINLRVTL

-636 LETSLA
+636 LGTSLA
-642 VAPKIEAMLLEFPE
+642 IAPKLEQMLLEFPE
-656 VSYALSRIGAPEL
+656 VEYALSRIGAPEL

-683 GLNPIESWTTADSR
+683 GLKPIEEWQSASNR
-697 LALQREMED
+697 FELQRLMEQ
-706 KLKVFPGL
+706 KLSVFPGL
-714 LFTFSQP
+714 LLTFSQP

-742 GDSLDVLAT
+742 GPDLEVLSE
-751 KGQVLSDLVAKIPGA
+751 KGQVLADLVSQVPGA

-781 IRPKR
+781 VRPKR
-786 DSLARYGISVDQV
+786 ELLARYGISVDEV

-822 DINVRLAKS
+822 DINVRLAPEYRS
-831 FRQTPDA
+831 APDA
-838 VQDLLL
+838 LGDLLL
-844 VGANGATVRL
+844 NGVNGATVRL
-854 GDVASVEVELAPP
+854 AEVADVVIEMAPP

-884 AGRDMGSVVAD
+884 AGRDMGSVVND
-895 IYNVIPQAQLPAGYT
+895 IYAIVPQAELPPGYT
-910 VVIGGQYENQ
+910 VVVGGQYENQ

-927 MLVVPVSIGLI
+927 MLVVPISIALI

-947 SLKQVGLI
+947 SIKQVGLI
-955 MANVPLALFGGV
+955 MANVPLALIGGIV
-967 IALYASGTYLSVP
+967 ALYLSGTYLSVP

-1000 DSINQRRQSGESL
+1000 DSINQRRAAGEPL
-1013 YESVYEGTVGRLRPV
+1013 YTCVYEGTVGRLRPV

-1034 SALGLIPILMSS
+1034 SALGLIPILLSS

-1052 QQPLAVVIIGGLF
+1052 QKPLAVVIIGGLF

-1079 RFLYQ
+1079 RWLYQ
-1084 GKRHS
+1084 SSTLKGDKELEALD

>member
-1 MLQQLIQA
+1 MLQKLIEA
-9 AVANRLLVVI
+9 AIKNRLLVV
-19 ALVCAL
+19 LAL
-25 LASIAALPK
+25 LAVIVGCVAMLPK

-76 LPSVT
+76 LPAVIE
-81 DVRSLSRTG
+81 VRSLSRTG

-117 AKEAIP
+117 AREMIP
-123 AGVGV
+123 SGVGV

-144 ILKAEPESGISA
+144 ILRAEPNSGINA
-156 FELRSL
+156 AELRSL
-162 NDYLIKLI
+162 NDYLVKLI
-170 LMPVSGV
+170 LMPVGGV
-177 TEVLSFGGD
+177 TEVLSFGGY
-186 VRQYQVQLDPNKL
+186 VRQYQVQVDPNKL
-199 ISYGLSMTQ
+199 RAYGLSMAQ
-208 VTTALES
+208 VTEALES

-238 MLPAGNEGLLA
+238 MLPAGDAGLAA
-249 IGQIPLTEVKGTPVR
+249 IAQIPLTEASGTPVR
-264 VADIAKVAFGS
+264 IGDIAQVDFGS

-284 TRRDANGDA
+284 TRRDESGQMQN
-293 EKLGEVV
+293 LGEVV

-305 KRMGANTKS
+305 KRMGANTKA
-314 TIDDINARVKLIEQA
+314 TIDDIGARVSLIEQA
-329 LPKGVSFEV
+329 LPDGVSFEV
-338 FYDQADLVDQAVTT
+338 FYDQADLVDKAVTT

-361 VFIIIILALFLVNL
+361 VFIVVILALFLVNI

-398 FGLSANLMSLGG
+398 YGLSANLMSLGG

-436 DRRHLN
+436 DRRHLQE
-442 VAQMRADGETD
+442 ARTRADGEID
-453 PYHGDEDGALPASKH
+453 PYHSDEDGGLQA
-468 EFVFDEND
+468 N
-476 QSLERDQNQNH
+476 
-487 EPTMALRI
+487 MAVRI

-533 MAVSIILAMLA
+533 MAVSIILAMIS
-544 ALLVALIVVPALAVF
+544 ALLVALIAVPALAVY
-559 LFKKGVVLRQ
+559 LFKRGVLLKQ
-569 SPLLVPLESGYRK
+569 SVILAPLDAAYRK
-582 LLTATMARPKLVI
+582 LLTATLARPKVVMLSALVMFA
-595 LAAAGLFVGSLLLV
+595 LSLLLL
-609 PKLGTEF
+609 PRLGTEF
-616 VPELEEGTINLRITL
+616 VPELEEGTINLRVTL

-636 LETSLA
+636 LDTSLA
-642 VAPKIEAMLLEFPE
+642 VAPKLEAILLGFPE
-656 VSYALSRIGAPEL
+656 VEYALSRIGAPEL
-669 GGDPEPVSNIEIYI
+669 GGDPEPVSNIEVYI
-683 GLNPIESWTTADSR
+683 GLKPIAEWQSASSR
-697 LALQREMED
+697 LELQRLMEE
-706 KLKVFPGL
+706 KLSVFPGL
-714 LFTFSQP
+714 LLTFSQP

-742 GDSLDVLAT
+742 GPDLAVLSQ
-751 KGQVLSDLVAKIPGA
+751 KGQALSDLVAKITGA

-781 IRPKR
+781 VRPKR
-786 DSLARYGISVDQV
+786 ELLARYGISVDQV

-806 VGGVSAG
+806 IGGVSAG

-822 DINVRLAKS
+822 DINVRLAAE
-831 FRQTPDA
+831 FRQSPDA
-838 VQDLLL
+838 IKDLLL
-844 VGANGATVRL
+844 SGTNGATVRL
-854 GDVASVEVELAPP
+854 GEVASVEVEMAPP

-884 AGRDMGSVVAD
+884 AGRDMGSVVKD
-895 IYNVIPQAQLPAGYT
+895 IYALVPKADLPAGYT
-910 VVIGGQYENQ
+910 VIIGGQYENQ

-927 MLVVPVSIGLI
+927 MLVVPVSIALI

-947 SLKQVGLI
+947 SFKQVLLI
-955 MANVPLALFGGV
+955 MANVPLALIGGIV
-967 IALYASGTYLSVP
+967 ALYVSGTYLSVP

-1000 DSINQRRQSGESL
+1000 DSINQRRQSGEAL
-1013 YESVYEGTVGRLRPV
+1013 YDCVYEGTVGRLRPV

-1034 SALGLIPILMSS
+1034 SALGLIPILLSS

-1052 QQPLAVVIIGGLF
+1052 QKPLAVVIIGGLF

-1079 RFLYQ
+1079 RWLYR
-1084 GKRHS
+1084 GDKRIDELDSLQISHK

>member
-1 MLQQLIQA
+1 MLQKLIEA
-9 AVANRLLVVI
+9 AVKNRLLVGL
-19 ALVCAL
+19 ALIFIVA
-25 LASIAALPK
+25 ASVFMLPK

-39 FPDVTNVQVTIN
+39 FPDVTNVQVTVN
-51 TAAEGLAAEE
+51 TEAEGLAAEE

-76 LPSVT
+76 LPEVT
-81 DVRSLSRTG
+81 EVRSLSRTG

-117 AKEAIP
+117 AKEMIP
-123 AGVGV
+123 DGVGV

-144 ILKAEPESGISA
+144 ILRATPASGVDA
-156 FELRSL
+156 AELRSI
-162 NDYLIKLI
+162 NDYLVKLI
-170 LMPVSGV
+170 LMPVEGV

-186 VRQYQVQLDPNKL
+186 VRQYQVQVDPNKL
-199 ISYGLSMTQ
+199 LSYGLSMPQ
-208 VTTALES
+208 VTEALES

-225 DQGQEQLVVRGYG
+225 PQGQEQLVVRGYG
-238 MLPAGNEGLLA
+238 LLPSGQAGLKA
-249 IGQIPLTEVKGTPVR
+249 IGQIPLTEVAGTPVR
-264 VADIAKVAFGS
+264 VTDIAKVEYGR
-275 EIRVGAVTM
+275 EIRVGAVTF
-284 TRRDANGDA
+284 TRKEQNPVNGKTEVNA
-293 EKLGEVV
+293 MGEVV

-305 KRMGANTKS
+305 KRMGANTKA
-314 TIDDINARVKLIEQA
+314 TIDDISKRVSLIEQA

-338 FYDQADLVDQAVTT
+338 FYDQSDLVTQAVTT
-352 VRDALLMAF
+352 VIDALLMAF
-361 VFIIIILALFLVNL
+361 VFIVIILALFLVNL

-385 PVSIG
+385 PISIG
-390 LALMVMSY
+390 LALMIMSY

-427 NIFKHLTQP
+427 NIFKQLTQEENSSDP
-436 DRRHLN
+436 IAAK
-442 VAQMRADGETD
+442 VMR
-453 PYHGDEDGALPASKH
+453 
-468 EFVFDEND
+468 
-476 QSLERDQNQNH
+476 
-487 EPTMALRI
+487 
-495 MLAAKEVCS
+495 AAKEVCS

-515 VFAPLFALEG
+515 VFAPLFTLEG

-533 MAVSIILAMLA
+533 MAVSIILAMIS
-544 ALLVALIVVPALAVF
+544 ALLVALIAVPAMAVYLFNRGVTLKQSPILTPIEQGYRQLLLAVMHKPATVMGTAAT
-559 LFKKGVVLRQ
+559 LFIA
-569 SPLLVPLESGYRK
+569 S
-582 LLTATMARPKLVI
+582 M
-595 LAAAGLFVGSLLLV
+595 LLV

-616 VPELEEGTINLRITL
+616 VPELEEGTINLRVTL

-636 LETSLA
+636 LATSLDI
-642 VAPKIEAMLLEFPE
+642 APKIESILMAFPE
-656 VSYALSRIGAPEL
+656 VEYALSRIGAPEL

-683 GLNPIESWTTADSR
+683 GLKPVEQWQSADNR
-697 LALQREMED
+697 YELQHLMED
-706 KLKVFPGL
+706 KLSVFPGL

-728 LLSGVKAQLAIKIF
+728 LLSGVKAQLAIKVF
-742 GDSLDVLAT
+742 GPDLDILSE
-751 KGQVLSDLVAKIPGA
+751 KGQQLTELVSEIEGA

-781 IRPKR
+781 VRPLR
-786 DSLARYGISVDQV
+786 EQLARYGISVDQV

-806 VGGVSAG
+806 IGGVSAG

-822 DINVRLAKS
+822 DINVRLAETYRS
-831 FRQTPDA
+831 SPDA
-838 VQDLLL
+838 LRDLILRG
-844 VGANGATVRL
+844 VNGAQVRL
-854 GDVASVEVELAPP
+854 GDVAQVGVEMAPP

-884 AGRDMGSVVAD
+884 SGRDMGSVVND
-895 IYNVIPQAQLPAGYT
+895 IYAIVPKAELPAGYT
-910 VVIGGQYENQ
+910 VVVGGQYENQ

-927 MLVVPVSIGLI
+927 MLVVPVSIVLI

-947 SLKQVGLI
+947 SIKQVGLI
-955 MANVPLALFGGV
+955 MANVPLALIGGV
-967 IALYASGTYLSVP
+967 VALYVTGTYLSVP

-1000 DSINQRRQSGESL
+1000 DAINQRRAHVRNLEGGESL
-1013 YESVYEGTVGRLRPV
+1013 IESVYEGTVGRLRPV

-1046 GVGSEI
+1046 GAGSEI

-1065 SSTALTLLVLPTLY
+1065 SSTALTLLVLPTMYQWLY
-1079 RFLYQ
+1079 RNEIPK
-1084 GKRHS
+1084 GNNVR

>member
-1 MLQQLIQA
+1 MLQKVIEA
-9 AVANRLLVVI
+9 AIKNRLLVVL
-19 ALVCAL
+19 ALFAMIV
-25 LASIAALPK
+25 ASVVMLPK

-76 LPSVT
+76 LPAVT
-81 DVRSLSRTG
+81 EVRSLSRTG

-117 AKEAIP
+117 AREMIP
-123 AGVGV
+123 SGVGV

-144 ILKAEPESGISA
+144 ILRAEPSSGIDA
-156 FELRSL
+156 AELRSL
-162 NDYLIKLI
+162 NDYLVKLI
-170 LMPVSGV
+170 MMPVGGV

-186 VRQYQVQLDPNKL
+186 VRQYQVQVDPNKL
-199 ISYGLSMTQ
+199 RAYGLSMAQ
-208 VTTALES
+208 VTEALES

-238 MLPAGNEGLLA
+238 MLPAGEEGLAA
-249 IGQIPLTEVKGTPVR
+249 IAQIPLTEDKGTPVR
-264 VADIAKVAFGS
+264 VGDIAQVDFGS

-284 TRRDANGDA
+284 TRRDEAGNVQN
-293 EKLGEVV
+293 LGEVV

-305 KRMGANTKS
+305 KRMGANTKA
-314 TIDDINARVKLIEQA
+314 TIDDIGARVSLIEQA
-329 LPKGVSFEV
+329 LPDGVSFEV
-338 FYDQADLVDQAVTT
+338 FYDQAELVDKAVTT

-361 VFIIIILALFLVNL
+361 VFIVVILALFLVNI

-398 FGLSANLMSLGG
+398 YGLSANLMSLGG

-436 DRRHLN
+436 DRRHLLE
-442 VAQMRADGETD
+442 ARTRADGEAD
-453 PYHGDEDGALPASKH
+453 PYHSDEDGGQQA
-468 EFVFDEND
+468 N
-476 QSLERDQNQNH
+476 
-487 EPTMALRI
+487 MAVRI

-533 MAVSIILAMLA
+533 MAVSIILAMIS
-544 ALLVALIVVPALAVF
+544 ALLVALIAVPALAVY
-559 LFKKGVVLRQ
+559 LFKRGVVLKQ
-569 SPLLVPLESGYRK
+569 SVVLAPLDAAYRK
-582 LLTATMARPKLVI
+582 LLTATLARPKVVMLSA
-595 LAAAGLFVGSLLLV
+595 LLMFALSLLLL
-609 PKLGTEF
+609 PRLGTEF
-616 VPELEEGTINLRITL
+616 VPELEEGTINLRVTL

-636 LETSLA
+636 LGTSLA
-642 VAPKIEAMLLEFPE
+642 VAPKLEAILLAFPE
-656 VSYALSRIGAPEL
+656 VEYALSRIGAPEL
-669 GGDPEPVSNIEIYI
+669 GGDPEPVSNIEVYI
-683 GLNPIESWTTADSR
+683 GLKPISEWQSASSR
-697 LALQREMED
+697 LELQRLMEE
-706 KLKVFPGL
+706 KLSVFPGL
-714 LFTFSQP
+714 LLTFSQP

-742 GDSLDVLAT
+742 GPDLA
-751 KGQVLSDLVAKIPGA
+751 VLSERGQALTDLVAKIPGA

-781 IRPKR
+781 VRPKR
-786 DSLARYGISVDQV
+786 ELLARYGISVDQV

-806 VGGVSAG
+806 IGGASAG

-822 DINVRLAKS
+822 DINVRLATE
-831 FRQTPDA
+831 FRTSPDA
-838 VQDLLL
+838 IKDLLL
-844 VGANGATVRL
+844 SGTNGATVRL
-854 GDVASVEVELAPP
+854 GEVASVEVEMAPP

-884 AGRDMGSVVAD
+884 AGRDMGSVVKD
-895 IYNVIPQAQLPAGYT
+895 IYALVPQADLPAGYT
-910 VVIGGQYENQ
+910 VIIGGQYENQ

-927 MLVVPVSIGLI
+927 MLVVPISIALI

-947 SLKQVGLI
+947 SFKQVLLI
-955 MANVPLALFGGV
+955 MANVPLALIGGIV
-967 IALYASGTYLSVP
+967 ALYVSGTYLSVP

-1000 DSINQRRQSGESL
+1000 DSINQRRQSGEAL
-1013 YESVYEGTVGRLRPV
+1013 YDCVYEGTVGRLRPV

-1034 SALGLIPILMSS
+1034 SALGLIPILLSS

-1052 QQPLAVVIIGGLF
+1052 QKPLAVVIIGGLF

-1079 RFLYQ
+1079 RWLYR
-1084 GKRHS
+1084 GDKHIDELD

>member
-1 MLQQLIQA
+1 MLQKLIEA
-9 AVANRLLVVI
+9 AIKNRLLVV
-19 ALVCAL
+19 LAL
-25 LASIAALPK
+25 LAMIVASVFMLPK

-76 LPSVT
+76 LPAVT
-81 DVRSLSRTG
+81 EVRSLSRTG

-117 AKEAIP
+117 AREMIP
-123 AGVGV
+123 SGVGV

-144 ILKAEPESGISA
+144 ILRAEPSSGISST
-156 FELRSL
+156 ELRSL
-162 NDYLIKLI
+162 NDYLVKLI
-170 LMPVSGV
+170 LMPVGGV

-186 VRQYQVQLDPNKL
+186 VRQYQVQVDPNKL
-199 ISYGLSMTQ
+199 RAYGLSMAQ
-208 VTTALES
+208 VTEALES

-238 MLPAGNEGLLA
+238 MLPAGKEGLVA
-249 IGQIPLTEVKGTPVR
+249 IAQIPLTEAKGTPVR
-264 VADIAKVAFGS
+264 VGDIAKVDFGS

-284 TRRDANGDA
+284 TRRDASGEA
-293 EKLGEVV
+293 QPLGEVV

-305 KRMGANTKS
+305 KRMGANTKA
-314 TIDDINARVKLIEQA
+314 TIDDISARVKLIEQG
-329 LPKGVSFEV
+329 LPDGVSFEV
-338 FYDQADLVDQAVTT
+338 FYNQADLVKQAVTT

-361 VFIIIILALFLVNL
+361 VFIVVILALFLVNI

-398 FGLSANLMSLGG
+398 YGLSANLMSLGG

-436 DRRHLN
+436 DRRHFLD
-442 VAQMRADGETD
+442 AKIRADDERD
-453 PYHGDEDGALPASKH
+453 PYHGDEDG
-468 EFVFDEND
+468 D
-476 QSLERDQNQNH
+476 QQAN
-487 EPTMALRI
+487 MAVRI

-533 MAVSIILAMLA
+533 MAVSIILAMISS
-544 ALLVALIVVPALAVF
+544 LLVALIAVPALAVY
-559 LFKKGVVLRQ
+559 LFKHGVVLKQ
-569 SPLLVPLESGYRK
+569 SIILAPLDTAYRR
-582 LLTATMARPKLVI
+582 LLTATLARPKMVI
-595 LAAAGLFVGSLLLV
+595 LSALLMFGFSLLLL
-609 PKLGTEF
+609 PQLGTEF
-616 VPELEEGTINLRITL
+616 VPELEEGTINMRVTL

-636 LETSLA
+636 LATSLE
-642 VAPKIEAMLLEFPE
+642 VAPKLEAILLEFPE
-656 VSYALSRIGAPEL
+656 VEYALSRIGAPEL

-683 GLNPIESWTTADSR
+683 GLKPIDEWQSASSR
-697 LALQREMED
+697 LALQRLMET
-706 KLKVFPGL
+706 KLSVFPGL
-714 LFTFSQP
+714 LLTFSQP

-742 GDSLDVLAT
+742 GPDLAVLSQ
-751 KGQVLSDLVAKIPGA
+751 KGQTLTDLVEKTPGA

-781 IRPKR
+781 VRPKR
-786 DSLARYGISVDQV
+786 ELLARYGISVDQV

-806 VGGVSAG
+806 IGGASAG

-822 DINVRLAKS
+822 DINLRLAAE
-831 FRQTPDA
+831 FRQSPDA
-838 VQDLLL
+838 IKDLLL
-844 VGANGATVRL
+844 SGTNGATVRL
-854 GDVASVEVELAPP
+854 EEIATVEVEMAPP

-884 AGRDMGSVVAD
+884 AGRDMGSVVKD
-895 IYNVIPQAQLPAGYT
+895 IYALVPQIDLPAGYT
-910 VVIGGQYENQ
+910 VIIGGQYENQ

-927 MLVVPVSIGLI
+927 MLVVPVSIVLI

-947 SLKQVGLI
+947 SFKQVLLI
-955 MANVPLALFGGV
+955 MANVPLALIGGIV
-967 IALYASGTYLSVP
+967 ALYVSGTYLSVP

-1000 DSINQRRQSGESL
+1000 DSINQRRQSGEAL
-1013 YESVYEGTVGRLRPV
+1013 YDCVYEGTVGRLRPV

-1034 SALGLIPILMSS
+1034 SALGLIPILLSS

-1052 QQPLAVVIIGGLF
+1052 QKPLAVVIIGGLF

-1079 RFLYQ
+1079 RWLYRND
-1084 GKRHS
+1084 KRFDEVD